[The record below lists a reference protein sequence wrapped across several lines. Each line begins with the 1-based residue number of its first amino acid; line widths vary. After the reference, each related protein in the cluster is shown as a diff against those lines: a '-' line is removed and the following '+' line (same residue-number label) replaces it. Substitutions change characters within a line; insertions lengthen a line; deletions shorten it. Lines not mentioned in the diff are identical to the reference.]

1 MQILVPDVNGLTGE
15 QFVAL
20 QQAKKNAGIE
30 GPIEVTDRATPGNK
44 FTVGAFGAP
53 GTWSLDQLD
62 RAARTEDRSQ
72 NSHGFEDIFDG
83 TELHLDIETYSTV
96 DLKKN
101 TVYRYVEDEHWMIL
115 VCSWCIGQGEIHTA
129 YGHEEISGIPG
140 LFDPTVKK
148 IAHNSDFER
157 INFSALKGLPVGT
170 YIDPEEYIDTA
181 VLASLWG
188 YPRSLKGFCKVVG
201 GEAKDEA
208 GGRLIN
214 MFSVPNRK
222 GGRTLP
228 EERPADWEAYVEYN
242 RQDVISMRDN
252 IYRLGK
258 GFPSAEE
265 YEAWI
270 TATRIND
277 RGIKIDTALAGAAH
291 RQYEANKNGDLA
303 RVKEITGL
311 DNPNSVQQFKGWL
324 ADQGFEMESIDKAHV
339 AELLERDDLP
349 EEVREA
355 VERKQLAAL
364 SAATKYVIAQGSTN
378 SDGRLRGTIKYSNA
392 NTGRMCLTGDHEVLT
407 PDGWVR
413 IEDWSGGRIATWNP
427 TGEQIAFSEAKA
439 VHFPYSG
446 EMIHIDSTRIH
457 QISTPDHDMP
467 IRERDGSIEKVP
479 VSELEGKRFFH
490 YIRGSRRV
498 TTKVR
503 DDDLRVLLMVQAD
516 GTYPADG
523 GVRLAFRKQ
532 RKVERCRR
540 LLRGAEL
547 VYVERKDHK
556 TGYTRFTI
564 RAQDC
569 PLWLLMFKDK
579 TFGPWIF
586 DSNPSIFFEEL
597 VFWDGSWASSGANS
611 AQYYSTNKTNI
622 DLVQAFA
629 HLSGMYCRVHQKRV
643 DSRNPNWT
651 PLWIA
656 NLWFSPGPGTEFRNG
671 NGRNKWSTSEYS
683 GLVHCA
689 RTTTGFFLVRREGSV
704 WVTGNSG
711 TVLSPHNLP
720 RDHFTDSEG
729 AHDTEAEQAAIDKL
743 LAGVHVGSEDLKKL
757 VRPLLVGP
765 FTVSDYSAIEA
776 RLTAWAAGEDSVLE
790 SFRNG
795 EDIYVATAERM
806 GGAKAGFDRQRGKSA
821 TLGCIAEGSLVLTD
835 RGLVPIENVGVADK
849 VWDGVEFVRHE
860 GVIYKGQKE
869 VMHYDGLTATPD
881 HKVWASFEGEP
892 RTVRLDYA
900 ASCGARLVRTRS
912 GRAPVRMGEDH
923 QSGSSIHPEGLAH
936 ADDADRMHWVRTTAV
951 VEPGEPATGPLE
963 GLPVVQQST
972 RAPEVPGSNP
982 HRGQTAV
989 HESSRSELEALRSEG
1004 NHLRLPFGYRSG
1016 ALDSGEPGGTA
1027 AEARTRSCG
1036 QRQRLCSWESPLG
1049 DARAE
1054 YGQPADYDSGR
1065 VSTRGLALRGGSSAE
1080 EDSTGVLPRT
1090 DHRASASCGEGKAQE
1105 LARNRT
1111 TVAVYDIVN
1120 AGPRH
1125 RFTVSDV
1132 LVHNCGFGGGAGALL
1147 NLGGAKIY
1155 PKGTPDDVIWKGL
1168 TSLVE
1173 TWRVA
1178 HPHIV
1183 SWWKQVHTAFDKG
1196 GPASRRIPVDIEI
1209 VGNDRY
1215 VWLPSGRALVYHNCR
1230 REYVQPKD
1238 RNGKP
1243 LPYRRRAWVCDAV
1256 VGNGTQRRIVG
1267 GPTQVENIIQ
1277 AIGRDLLTHALVN
1290 VERAGFRTVTHV
1302 HDEIVTETTGGL
1314 TVERLSSLM
1323 CDLPDWAEGLPV
1335 EAAGYTT
1342 QRYRKD

>member
-1 MQILVPDVNGLTGE
+1 MQILVPNVNGLTGE

-20 QQAKKNAGIE
+20 QQAKKDAGIE
-30 GPIEVTDRATPGNK
+30 GPIEVTDRATPGNR
-44 FTVGAFGAP
+44 FTVGAFGAS
-53 GTWSLDQLD
+53 GTWMLDQLD
-62 RAARTEDRSQ
+62 RAARTEGRSQ
-72 NSHGFEDIFDG
+72 NPYGFESIFDG
-83 TELHLDIETYSTV
+83 TELHLDIETYSRV

-101 TVYRYVEDEHWMIL
+101 TVYRYVEDEEWMIL
-115 VCSWCIGQGEIHTA
+115 ICSWCIGQGEIHTA
-129 YGHEEISGIPG
+129 YGHEEVSGIPG
-140 LFDPTVKK
+140 LFDPAVKK

-291 RQYEANKNGDLA
+291 RQYEANKKADLA

-339 AELLERDDLP
+339 AELLEREDLP
-349 EEVREA
+349 DEVREA

-407 PDGWVR
+407 PSGWIR
-413 IEDWSGGRIATWNP
+413 IEDWTGGRIATWNP

-439 VHFPYSG
+439 VHFPYAG

-479 VSELEGKRFFH
+479 VADLEGKRFFH

-498 TTKVR
+498 MTKVR
-503 DDDLRVLLMVQAD
+503 DNDLRVLLMVQAD

-532 RKVERCRR
+532 RKIERCRH
-540 LLRGAEL
+540 LLRSAEL
-547 VYVERKDHK
+547 VYAERKDYK
-556 TGYTRFTI
+556 TGYTRFTV

-586 DSNPSIFFEEL
+586 DSNPAIFFEEL

-629 HLSGMYCRVHQKRV
+629 HLSGMYCRVHQKNT

-671 NGRNKWSTSEYS
+671 AGRNKWSTSEYS

-689 RTTTGFFLVRREGSV
+689 KTTTGFFLVRREGSV

-720 RDHFTDSEG
+720 RDHFTDAEG
-729 AHDTEAEQAAIDKL
+729 EHDTEAEQAAIDRL

-757 VRPLLVGP
+757 VRPLLMGP

-790 SFRNG
+790 AFREG
-795 EDIYVATAERM
+795 KDIYVATAERM
-806 GGAKAGFDRQRGKSA
+806 GGEKAGFDRQRGKAA

-835 RGLVPIENVGVADK
+835 RGLVPIENVGIADK
-849 VWDGVEFVRHE
+849 VWDGVEFVRHD
-860 GVIYKGQKE
+860 GVVYKGQKE
-869 VMHYDGLTATPD
+869 VMLWDGLTATPD
-881 HKVWASFEGEP
+881 HKVWASFEGG
-892 RTVRLDYA
+892 TQVVRLDYA
-900 ASCGARLVRTRS
+900 ASHGARLVRT
-912 GRAPVRMGEDH
+912 G
-923 QSGSSIHPEGLAH
+923 
-936 ADDADRMHWVRTTAV
+936 
-951 VEPGEPATGPLE
+951 
-963 GLPVVQQST
+963 
-972 RAPEVPGSNP
+972 
-982 HRGQTAV
+982 
-989 HESSRSELEALRSEG
+989 
-1004 NHLRLPFGYRSG
+1004 F
-1016 ALDSGEPGGTA
+1016 
-1027 AEARTRSCG
+1027 
-1036 QRQRLCSWESPLG
+1036 G
-1049 DARAE
+1049 DAQNAI
-1054 YGQPADYDSGR
+1054 
-1065 VSTRGLALRGGSSAE
+1065 
-1080 EDSTGVLPRT
+1080 EDQAT
-1090 DHRASASCGEGKAQE
+1090 H
-1105 LARNRT
+1105 
-1111 TVAVYDIVN
+1111 AVYDILN

-1125 RFTVSDV
+1125 RFTVSNV

-1155 PKGTPDDVIWKGL
+1155 PKGTPDDVIWEGL

-1196 GPASRRIPVDIEI
+1196 GPASRRIPVDVEI

-1302 HDEIVTETTGGL
+1302 HDEIVTETTSGL

>member
-1 MQILVPDVNGLTGE
+1 MYYTYVPTSEERTVQILVPDVNGLTGE

-20 QQAKKNAGIE
+20 QRAKKDAGIE
-30 GPIEVTDRATPGNK
+30 GPIEVADRATPGNR

-53 GTWSLDQLD
+53 GTWTFDQLD
-62 RAARTEDRSQ
+62 RAARTEGRSQ
-72 NSHGFEDIFDG
+72 NSYGFEDIFDG

-129 YGHEEISGIPG
+129 YGHEEIKAIPG
-140 LFDPTVKK
+140 LFDPAVKK

-170 YIDPEEYIDTA
+170 YINPEEYIDTA

-228 EERPADWEAYVEYN
+228 EERPADWAAYVEYN

-291 RQYEANKNGDLA
+291 RQYETNKKKDLA

-324 ADQGFEMESIDKAHV
+324 AGQGFKMESIDKAHV

-349 EEVREA
+349 DEVREA

-392 NTGRMCLTGDHEVLT
+392 NTGRMTG
-407 PDGWVR
+407 
-413 IEDWSGGRIATWNP
+413 
-427 TGEQIAFSEAKA
+427 
-439 VHFPYSG
+439 
-446 EMIHIDSTRIH
+446 
-457 QISTPDHDMP
+457 
-467 IRERDGSIEKVP
+467 
-479 VSELEGKRFFH
+479 
-490 YIRGSRRV
+490 V
-498 TTKVR
+498 T
-503 DDDLRVLLMVQAD
+503 
-516 GTYPADG
+516 
-523 GVRLAFRKQ
+523 
-532 RKVERCRR
+532 
-540 LLRGAEL
+540 
-547 VYVERKDHK
+547 
-556 TGYTRFTI
+556 
-564 RAQDC
+564 
-569 PLWLLMFKDK
+569 
-579 TFGPWIF
+579 
-586 DSNPSIFFEEL
+586 
-597 VFWDGSWASSGANS
+597 
-611 AQYYSTNKTNI
+611 
-622 DLVQAFA
+622 
-629 HLSGMYCRVHQKRV
+629 
-643 DSRNPNWT
+643 
-651 PLWIA
+651 
-656 NLWFSPGPGTEFRNG
+656 
-671 NGRNKWSTSEYS
+671 
-683 GLVHCA
+683 
-689 RTTTGFFLVRREGSV
+689 
-704 WVTGNSG
+704 
-711 TVLSPHNLP
+711 LSPHNLP
-720 RDHFTDSEG
+720 RDHFTDTEG
-729 AHDTEAEQAAIDKL
+729 EHDTEAEQAAIDKL

-806 GGAKAGFDRQRGKSA
+806 GGEKAGFDRQRGKSA
-821 TLGCIAEGSLVLTD
+821 TLG
-835 RGLVPIENVGVADK
+835 
-849 VWDGVEFVRHE
+849 
-860 GVIYKGQKE
+860 
-869 VMHYDGLTATPD
+869 
-881 HKVWASFEGEP
+881 
-892 RTVRLDYA
+892 
-900 ASCGARLVRTRS
+900 
-912 GRAPVRMGEDH
+912 
-923 QSGSSIHPEGLAH
+923 
-936 ADDADRMHWVRTTAV
+936 
-951 VEPGEPATGPLE
+951 
-963 GLPVVQQST
+963 
-972 RAPEVPGSNP
+972 
-982 HRGQTAV
+982 
-989 HESSRSELEALRSEG
+989 
-1004 NHLRLPFGYRSG
+1004 
-1016 ALDSGEPGGTA
+1016 
-1027 AEARTRSCG
+1027 
-1036 QRQRLCSWESPLG
+1036 
-1049 DARAE
+1049 
-1054 YGQPADYDSGR
+1054 
-1065 VSTRGLALRGGSSAE
+1065 
-1080 EDSTGVLPRT
+1080 
-1090 DHRASASCGEGKAQE
+1090 
-1105 LARNRT
+1105 
-1111 TVAVYDIVN
+1111 
-1120 AGPRH
+1120 
-1125 RFTVSDV
+1125 
-1132 LVHNCGFGGGAGALL
+1132 CGFGGGAGALL

-1196 GPASRRIPVDIEI
+1196 GPASRRIPVDVEI

-1230 REYVQPKD
+1230 RECVQPKD

-1290 VERAGFRTVTHV
+1290 VERTGFRTVTHV

>member
-1 MQILVPDVNGLTGE
+1 MQILVPDVNSLTGE
-15 QFVAL
+15 QFIAL
-20 QQAKKNAGIE
+20 QQAKKDAGIE
-30 GPIEVTDRATPGNK
+30 RPIEVTNRAKPGNR

-53 GTWSLDQLD
+53 GTWCLDQLD
-62 RAARTEDRSQ
+62 RAARTEGRSQ
-72 NSHGFEDIFDG
+72 SSYGFEDIFDG

-115 VCSWCIGQGEIHTA
+115 ICSWCVGQGEIHTA
-129 YGHEEISGIPG
+129 YGHEEIKAIPG
-140 LFDPTVKK
+140 LFDPVVKK

-188 YPRSLKGFCKVVG
+188 YPRSLKGFCKAVG

-228 EERPADWEAYVEYN
+228 KERPSDWDAYVEYN

-277 RGIKIDTALAGAAH
+277 RGIKIDTDLAGAAH
-291 RQYEANKNGDLA
+291 RQYEANKARDLA

-324 ADQGFEMESIDKAHV
+324 TDQGFEMESIDKAHV

-349 EEVREA
+349 DEVREA

-392 NTGRMCLTGDHEVLT
+392 NTGRMTG
-407 PDGWVR
+407 
-413 IEDWSGGRIATWNP
+413 
-427 TGEQIAFSEAKA
+427 
-439 VHFPYSG
+439 
-446 EMIHIDSTRIH
+446 
-457 QISTPDHDMP
+457 
-467 IRERDGSIEKVP
+467 
-479 VSELEGKRFFH
+479 
-490 YIRGSRRV
+490 V
-498 TTKVR
+498 T
-503 DDDLRVLLMVQAD
+503 
-516 GTYPADG
+516 
-523 GVRLAFRKQ
+523 
-532 RKVERCRR
+532 
-540 LLRGAEL
+540 
-547 VYVERKDHK
+547 
-556 TGYTRFTI
+556 
-564 RAQDC
+564 
-569 PLWLLMFKDK
+569 
-579 TFGPWIF
+579 
-586 DSNPSIFFEEL
+586 
-597 VFWDGSWASSGANS
+597 
-611 AQYYSTNKTNI
+611 
-622 DLVQAFA
+622 
-629 HLSGMYCRVHQKRV
+629 
-643 DSRNPNWT
+643 
-651 PLWIA
+651 
-656 NLWFSPGPGTEFRNG
+656 
-671 NGRNKWSTSEYS
+671 
-683 GLVHCA
+683 
-689 RTTTGFFLVRREGSV
+689 
-704 WVTGNSG
+704 
-711 TVLSPHNLP
+711 LSPHNLP
-720 RDHFTDSEG
+720 RDHFTGAEG
-729 AHDTEAEQAAIDKL
+729 EHDTEAEQAAIDKL

-776 RLTAWAAGEDSVLE
+776 RLTAWAAGEDSVLD

-849 VWDGVEFVRHE
+849 VWDGVEFVRHD

-892 RTVRLDYA
+892 RTVRFDYA
-900 ASCGARLVRTRS
+900 ASCGARLVRTGS
-912 GRAPVRMGEDH
+912 NGAPVWMGEDH

-936 ADDADRMHWVRTTAV
+936 TDDADRVHRMRTTAV
-951 VEPGEPATGPLE
+951 VEPGKLALGSLE

-972 RAPEVPGSNP
+972 RSSEVPGPNP
-982 HRGQTAV
+982 HRSQAEV
-989 HESSRSELEALRSEG
+989 HESSRPELEALRSER
-1004 NHLRLPFGYRSG
+1004 NHLRLPLGDRG
-1016 ALDSGEPGGTA
+1016 RALDSGEPGETTT
-1027 AEARTRSCG
+1027 EARAGSCG
-1036 QRQRLCSWESPLG
+1036 QRQGVCSGEPSMG
-1049 DARAE
+1049 DALAE
-1054 YGQPADYDSGR
+1054 HGQQTEYHSGG
-1065 VSTRGLALRGGSSAE
+1065 VPSRGLALCGGRSAE
-1080 EDSTGVLPRT
+1080 EDSPGILPRGNY
-1090 DHRASASCGEGKAQE
+1090 RSCASCGEGEAQE
-1105 LARNRT
+1105 LENDRT
-1111 TVAVYDIVN
+1111 TVAVYDILN

-1125 RFTVSDV
+1125 RFTVSNV

-1155 PKGTPDDVIWKGL
+1155 PKGTPDDVIWEGL

-1196 GPASRRIPVDIEI
+1196 GPASRRIPVDVEI

>member
-20 QQAKKNAGIE
+20 QQAKKDAGIE
-30 GPIEVTDRATPGNK
+30 GPIEVTDRATPGNR
-44 FTVGAFGAP
+44 FTVGAFGTR
-53 GTWSLDQLD
+53 GTWTLDQLD
-62 RAARTEDRSQ
+62 RAARTEGRSQ
-72 NSHGFEDIFDG
+72 NSYGFESIFDG
-83 TELHLDIETYSTV
+83 SELHLDIETYSTV

-101 TVYRYVEDEHWMIL
+101 TVYRYVEGEHWMIL
-115 VCSWCIGQGEIHTA
+115 ICSWCIGQGEIHTA

-140 LFDPTVKK
+140 LFDPAVKK

-228 EERPADWEAYVEYN
+228 EERPADWDAYVEYN
-242 RQDVISMRDN
+242 RQDVVSMRDN

-277 RGIKIDTALAGAAH
+277 RGIKIDTALASAAH
-291 RQYEANKNGDLA
+291 RQYEVNKARDLA

-349 EEVREA
+349 DEVREA

-392 NTGRMCLTGDHEVLT
+392 NTGRMTG
-407 PDGWVR
+407 
-413 IEDWSGGRIATWNP
+413 
-427 TGEQIAFSEAKA
+427 
-439 VHFPYSG
+439 
-446 EMIHIDSTRIH
+446 
-457 QISTPDHDMP
+457 
-467 IRERDGSIEKVP
+467 
-479 VSELEGKRFFH
+479 
-490 YIRGSRRV
+490 V
-498 TTKVR
+498 T
-503 DDDLRVLLMVQAD
+503 L
-516 GTYPADG
+516 
-523 GVRLAFRKQ
+523 
-532 RKVERCRR
+532 
-540 LLRGAEL
+540 
-547 VYVERKDHK
+547 
-556 TGYTRFTI
+556 
-564 RAQDC
+564 
-569 PLWLLMFKDK
+569 
-579 TFGPWIF
+579 
-586 DSNPSIFFEEL
+586 
-597 VFWDGSWASSGANS
+597 
-611 AQYYSTNKTNI
+611 NI
-622 DLVQAFA
+622 Q
-629 HLSGMYCRVHQKRV
+629 
-643 DSRNPNWT
+643 
-651 PLWIA
+651 
-656 NLWFSPGPGTEFRNG
+656 
-671 NGRNKWSTSEYS
+671 
-683 GLVHCA
+683 
-689 RTTTGFFLVRREGSV
+689 
-704 WVTGNSG
+704 
-711 TVLSPHNLP
+711 NLP
-720 RDHFTDSEG
+720 RDHFTDAEG
-729 AHDTEAEQAAIDKL
+729 EHDTEAEQAAIDRL

-835 RGLVPIENVGVADK
+835 RGLVPIENVGIADK
-849 VWDGVEFVRHE
+849 VWDGVEFVRHD

-869 VMHYDGLTATPD
+869 AMTYDNLTATPD
-881 HKVWASFEGEP
+881 HKVWASFEGAP

-900 ASCGARLVRTRS
+900 AACGARLVRTGSS
-912 GRAPVRMGEDH
+912 GTPVRLGEDH
-923 QSGSSIHPEGLAH
+923 QRGSALHPEGLAH
-936 ADDADRMHWVRTTAV
+936 ADDADRVHGVRTTAV
-951 VEPGEPATGPLE
+951 VESGESSTGSIERLSI
-963 GLPVVQQST
+963 LQQST
-972 RAPEVPGSNP
+972 RPPEIPGSNS
-982 HRGQTAV
+982 HYGQAEV
-989 HESSRSELEALRSEG
+989 HEPPRPELEALWSAG
-1004 NHLRLPFGYRSG
+1004 DNLRLLFSDRGRT
-1016 ALDSGEPGGTA
+1016 LDSGESGRASTG
-1027 AEARTRSCG
+1027 ARVGSSG
-1036 QRQRLCSWESPLG
+1036 QRQGVCSGESSVG

-1054 YGQPADYDSGR
+1054 YGQQTEHYSGR
-1065 VSTRGLALRGGSSAE
+1065 VPTRGVALHRGGSE
-1080 EDSTGVLPRT
+1080 EETPRGVHPGA
-1090 DHRASASCGEGKAQE
+1090 DYRAGATRSEGEAQE
-1105 LARNRT
+1105 LARDRT
-1111 TVAVYDIVN
+1111 TVAVYDILN

-1125 RFTVSDV
+1125 RFTVSNV

-1155 PKGTPDDVIWKGL
+1155 PKGTPDDVIWEGL

-1173 TWRVA
+1173 TWRIA

-1196 GPASRRIPVDIEI
+1196 GPASRRIPVDVEI

-1215 VWLPSGRALVYHNCR
+1215 VWLPSGRALVYYNCR

-1335 EAAGYTT
+1335 KAAGYTT

>member
-20 QQAKKNAGIE
+20 QQAKKDAGIE
-30 GPIEVTDRATPGNK
+30 GPLEVVDRATPGNR

-62 RAARTEDRSQ
+62 RAARTEGRSQ
-72 NSHGFEDIFDG
+72 NSYGFEDIFDG

-115 VCSWCIGQGEIHTA
+115 ICSWCIGQGEIHTA
-129 YGHEEISGIPG
+129 YGHEEVSGIPG

-277 RGIKIDTALAGAAH
+277 RGIKIDTDLAGAAH
-291 RQYEANKNGDLA
+291 RQYEANKKRDLA

-324 ADQGFEMESIDKAHV
+324 TDQGFEMESIDKAHV

-349 EEVREA
+349 DEVREA
-355 VERKQLAAL
+355 VECKQLAAL

-378 SDGRLRGTIKYSNA
+378 LDGRLRGTIKYSNA
-392 NTGRMCLTGDHEVLT
+392 NTGRMTG
-407 PDGWVR
+407 
-413 IEDWSGGRIATWNP
+413 
-427 TGEQIAFSEAKA
+427 
-439 VHFPYSG
+439 
-446 EMIHIDSTRIH
+446 
-457 QISTPDHDMP
+457 
-467 IRERDGSIEKVP
+467 
-479 VSELEGKRFFH
+479 
-490 YIRGSRRV
+490 V
-498 TTKVR
+498 T
-503 DDDLRVLLMVQAD
+503 
-516 GTYPADG
+516 
-523 GVRLAFRKQ
+523 
-532 RKVERCRR
+532 
-540 LLRGAEL
+540 
-547 VYVERKDHK
+547 
-556 TGYTRFTI
+556 
-564 RAQDC
+564 
-569 PLWLLMFKDK
+569 
-579 TFGPWIF
+579 
-586 DSNPSIFFEEL
+586 
-597 VFWDGSWASSGANS
+597 
-611 AQYYSTNKTNI
+611 
-622 DLVQAFA
+622 
-629 HLSGMYCRVHQKRV
+629 
-643 DSRNPNWT
+643 
-651 PLWIA
+651 
-656 NLWFSPGPGTEFRNG
+656 
-671 NGRNKWSTSEYS
+671 
-683 GLVHCA
+683 
-689 RTTTGFFLVRREGSV
+689 
-704 WVTGNSG
+704 
-711 TVLSPHNLP
+711 LSPHNLP
-720 RDHFTDSEG
+720 RDHFTDAEG

-743 LAGVHVGSEDLKKL
+743 LAGVPVGSEDLKKL
-757 VRPLLVGP
+757 VRPLLLGP

-806 GGAKAGFDRQRGKSA
+806 GGVKAGFDRQRGKSA

-849 VWDGVEFVRHE
+849 VWDGIEFVQHD
-860 GVIYKGQKE
+860 GVVYKGRKE
-869 VMHYDGLTATPD
+869 VMFYDGLTATPD
-881 HKVWASFEGEP
+881 HKVWASFEG
-892 RTVRLDYA
+892 RTQVVRFDYA
-900 ASCGARLVRTRS
+900 ASHSARLVRT
-912 GRAPVRMGEDH
+912 GYGEA
-923 QSGSSIHPEGLAH
+923 QSSIE
-936 ADDADRMHWVRTTAV
+936 DR
-951 VEPGEPATGPLE
+951 AT
-963 GLPVVQQST
+963 
-972 RAPEVPGSNP
+972 
-982 HRGQTAV
+982 H
-989 HESSRSELEALRSEG
+989 
-1004 NHLRLPFGYRSG
+1004 
-1016 ALDSGEPGGTA
+1016 
-1027 AEARTRSCG
+1027 
-1036 QRQRLCSWESPLG
+1036 
-1049 DARAE
+1049 
-1054 YGQPADYDSGR
+1054 
-1065 VSTRGLALRGGSSAE
+1065 
-1080 EDSTGVLPRT
+1080 
-1090 DHRASASCGEGKAQE
+1090 
-1105 LARNRT
+1105 
-1111 TVAVYDIVN
+1111 AVYDILN

-1155 PKGTPDDVIWKGL
+1155 PKGTPDDVIWEGL

-1196 GPASRRIPVDIEI
+1196 GPASRRIPVDVEI

>member
-20 QQAKKNAGIE
+20 QQAKKDAGIE

-53 GTWSLDQLD
+53 GTWTLNQLD
-62 RAARTEDRSQ
+62 RAARTEGRSQ
-72 NSHGFEDIFDG
+72 NSYGFESIFDG

-101 TVYRYVEDEHWMIL
+101 TVYRYVEDEEWMIL
-115 VCSWCIGQGEIHTA
+115 ICSWCIGQGEIHTA

-140 LFDPTVKK
+140 LFDPNVKK

-228 EERPADWEAYVEYN
+228 EERPTDWDAYVEYN

-277 RGIKIDTALAGAAH
+277 RGIRIDTALAGAAH
-291 RQYEANKNGDLA
+291 RQYEANKKKDLA

-311 DNPNSVQQFKGWL
+311 DNPNSVQQFKRWL

-349 EEVREA
+349 DEVREA
-355 VERKQLAAL
+355 VKRKQLAAL

-407 PDGWVR
+407 PSGWVR

-427 TGEQIAFSEAKA
+427 IGEQIAFSEAKA

-467 IRERDGSIEKVP
+467 VRERDGSIEKVP
-479 VSELEGKRFFH
+479 VSKLAGKRFFH

-498 TTKVR
+498 STKVR
-503 DDDLRVLLMVQAD
+503 DNDLRVLLMVQAD

-532 RKVERCRR
+532 RKVERCRH
-540 LLRGAEL
+540 LLRGAEI
-547 VYVERKDHK
+547 VYAERKDYR
-556 TGYTRFTI
+556 TGYTQFSI

-629 HLSGMYCRVHQKRV
+629 HLSGMYCRVHQKKA
-643 DSRNPNWT
+643 DSRNPNWS
-651 PLWIA
+651 PSWVA

-671 NGRNKWSTSEYS
+671 NGCNRWSTSEYS

-711 TVLSPHNLP
+711 VTLSPHNLP
-720 RDHFTDSEG
+720 RDHFTDAEG
-729 AHDTEAEQAAIDKL
+729 EHDTGAEQAAIDKL
-743 LAGVHVGSEDLKKL
+743 LAGVPVGSEELKKL
-757 VRPLLVGP
+757 VRPLLMGP

-821 TLGCIAEGSLVLTD
+821 TLGC
-835 RGLVPIENVGVADK
+835 
-849 VWDGVEFVRHE
+849 
-860 GVIYKGQKE
+860 
-869 VMHYDGLTATPD
+869 
-881 HKVWASFEGEP
+881 
-892 RTVRLDYA
+892 
-900 ASCGARLVRTRS
+900 
-912 GRAPVRMGEDH
+912 
-923 QSGSSIHPEGLAH
+923 
-936 ADDADRMHWVRTTAV
+936 
-951 VEPGEPATGPLE
+951 
-963 GLPVVQQST
+963 
-972 RAPEVPGSNP
+972 
-982 HRGQTAV
+982 
-989 HESSRSELEALRSEG
+989 
-1004 NHLRLPFGYRSG
+1004 
-1016 ALDSGEPGGTA
+1016 
-1027 AEARTRSCG
+1027 
-1036 QRQRLCSWESPLG
+1036 
-1049 DARAE
+1049 
-1054 YGQPADYDSGR
+1054 
-1065 VSTRGLALRGGSSAE
+1065 
-1080 EDSTGVLPRT
+1080 
-1090 DHRASASCGEGKAQE
+1090 
-1105 LARNRT
+1105 
-1111 TVAVYDIVN
+1111 
-1120 AGPRH
+1120 
-1125 RFTVSDV
+1125 
-1132 LVHNCGFGGGAGALL
+1132 GFGGGAGALL

-1155 PKGTPDDVIWKGL
+1155 PKGTPDDVIWEGL

-1196 GPASRRIPVDIEI
+1196 GPASRRISVDVEI

>member
-1 MQILVPDVNGLTGE
+1 MQILVPNLNGLTGE
-15 QFVAL
+15 QFTVL
-20 QQAKKNAGIE
+20 QQAKQDANIE
-30 GPIEVTDRATPGNK
+30 GPIDVQERATPGER

-53 GTWSLDQLD
+53 GLWSLDQID
-62 RAARTEDRSQ
+62 RAARTEGRSQ
-72 NSHGFEDIFDG
+72 NSYGFEDIFDG
-83 TELHLDIETYSTV
+83 TELHLDIETYSRV

-101 TVYRYVEDEHWMIL
+101 TVYRYVEDEEWMIL
-115 VCSWCIGQGEIHTA
+115 ICSWCIGKGEIHTA
-129 YGHEEISGIPG
+129 YGHEEVSGIPG
-140 LFDPTVKK
+140 LFDPQVKK

-228 EERPADWEAYVEYN
+228 EERPADWDAYVEYN

-270 TATRIND
+270 TATRVND

-291 RQYEANKNGDLA
+291 RQYEANKARDLA

-324 ADQGFEMESIDKAHV
+324 AEQGFEMESIDKAHV

-349 EEVREA
+349 DEVREA

-407 PDGWVR
+407 PSGWVR
-413 IEDWSGGRIATWNP
+413 IEDWTGGRIATWNP
-427 TGEQIAFSEAKA
+427 TGEQIAFSEATA

-467 IRERDGSIEKVP
+467 IRERDGSIGKVP
-479 VSELEGKRFFH
+479 VAELEGKRFFH

-503 DDDLRVLLMVQAD
+503 DNDLRVLLMVQAD
-516 GTYPADG
+516 GSYPADG

-532 RKVERCRR
+532 RKIERCRR
-540 LLRGAEL
+540 LLRRAEL
-547 VYVERKDHK
+547 VYAERKDYK

-586 DSNPSIFFEEL
+586 DSNPAIFFEEL

-611 AQYYSTNKTNI
+611 AQYYSTNQMNI

-629 HLSGMYCRVHQKRV
+629 HLSGMYCRVHQKT
-643 DSRNPNWT
+643 DSRKPNWA
-651 PLWIA
+651 PSWIA

-671 NGRNKWSTSEYS
+671 AGRNKWSTSEYS

-720 RDHFTDSEG
+720 RDHFTDAEG
-729 AHDTEAEQAAIDKL
+729 EHDTEAEQAAIDKL
-743 LAGVHVGSEDLKKL
+743 LAGVPVGSEDLKKL
-757 VRPLLVGP
+757 VRPLLMGP

-835 RGLVPIENVGVADK
+835 RGLVTIENVGIADK
-849 VWDGVEFVRHE
+849 VWDGAEFVRHE
-860 GVIYKGQKE
+860 GVVYKGQKE
-869 VMHYDGLTATPD
+869 VMRYDGLTATPD
-881 HKVWASFEGEP
+881 HKVWASLEGEP
-892 RTVRLDYA
+892 RPVRFDYA
-900 ASCGARLVRTRS
+900 AACGAHLIRTGS
-912 GRAPVRMGEDH
+912 GGSPVRLGEDH
-923 QSGSSIHPEGLAH
+923 QRRGALHPEGLAH
-936 ADDADRMHWVRTTAV
+936 ADDADRVHRLRATAV
-951 VEPGEPATGPLE
+951 VESGESALRSLE

-972 RAPEVPGSNP
+972 NATEVPQSNP
-982 HRGQTAV
+982 HCGQAAL
-989 HESSRSELEALRSEG
+989 HEPERSGLEAVRS
-1004 NHLRLPFGYRSG
+1004 
-1016 ALDSGEPGGTA
+1016 
-1027 AEARTRSCG
+1027 ARDR
-1036 QRQRLCSWESPLG
+1036 
-1049 DARAE
+1049 
-1054 YGQPADYDSGR
+1054 
-1065 VSTRGLALRGGSSAE
+1065 
-1080 EDSTGVLPRT
+1080 
-1090 DHRASASCGEGKAQE
+1090 K
-1105 LARNRT
+1105 
-1111 TVAVYDIVN
+1111 TVAVYDILN

-1125 RFTVSDV
+1125 RFTVSNV

-1155 PKGTPDDVIWKGL
+1155 PKDTPDDVVWQGL
-1168 TSLVE
+1168 SSLVE

-1183 SWWKQVHTAFDKG
+1183 SWWKQVHTAFDRG
-1196 GPASRRIPVDIEI
+1196 GPASTRIPVDVEI

-1215 VWLPSGRALVYHNCR
+1215 VWLPSGRALVYHNCK

-1314 TVERLSSLM
+1314 TVKRLSSLM
-1323 CDLPDWAEGLPV
+1323 CDLPKWAEGLPIQ
-1335 EAAGYTT
+1335 AAGYTT

>member
-20 QQAKKNAGIE
+20 QQAKKDAGIE
-30 GPIEVTDRATPGNK
+30 GPIEVTDRATPGNR
-44 FTVGAFGAP
+44 FTVGAFGTQ
-53 GTWSLDQLD
+53 GTWTLDQLD
-62 RAARTEDRSQ
+62 RAARTEGRSQ
-72 NSHGFEDIFDG
+72 NSYGFENIFDG

-101 TVYRYVEDEHWMIL
+101 TVYRYVEDEDWMIL
-115 VCSWCIGQGEIHTA
+115 ICSWCIGQGEIHTA

-140 LFDPTVKK
+140 LFDPNVKK

-228 EERPADWEAYVEYN
+228 EERPADWDAYVEYN

-277 RGIKIDTALAGAAH
+277 RGIKIDTDLAGAAH
-291 RQYEANKNGDLA
+291 RQYEVNKKADLA
-303 RVKEITGL
+303 RIKEITGL

-324 ADQGFEMESIDKAHV
+324 ANQGFEMESIDKAHV

-349 EEVREA
+349 DEVREA

-392 NTGRMCLTGDHEVLT
+392 NTGRMTG
-407 PDGWVR
+407 
-413 IEDWSGGRIATWNP
+413 
-427 TGEQIAFSEAKA
+427 
-439 VHFPYSG
+439 
-446 EMIHIDSTRIH
+446 
-457 QISTPDHDMP
+457 
-467 IRERDGSIEKVP
+467 
-479 VSELEGKRFFH
+479 
-490 YIRGSRRV
+490 V
-498 TTKVR
+498 T
-503 DDDLRVLLMVQAD
+503 
-516 GTYPADG
+516 
-523 GVRLAFRKQ
+523 
-532 RKVERCRR
+532 
-540 LLRGAEL
+540 
-547 VYVERKDHK
+547 
-556 TGYTRFTI
+556 
-564 RAQDC
+564 
-569 PLWLLMFKDK
+569 
-579 TFGPWIF
+579 
-586 DSNPSIFFEEL
+586 
-597 VFWDGSWASSGANS
+597 
-611 AQYYSTNKTNI
+611 
-622 DLVQAFA
+622 
-629 HLSGMYCRVHQKRV
+629 
-643 DSRNPNWT
+643 
-651 PLWIA
+651 
-656 NLWFSPGPGTEFRNG
+656 
-671 NGRNKWSTSEYS
+671 
-683 GLVHCA
+683 
-689 RTTTGFFLVRREGSV
+689 
-704 WVTGNSG
+704 
-711 TVLSPHNLP
+711 LSPHNLP
-720 RDHFTDSEG
+720 RDHFTNAEG
-729 AHDTEAEQAAIDKL
+729 EHDTEAEQGAIDKL
-743 LAGVHVGSEDLKKL
+743 LAGVRVGSEDLKKL

-806 GGAKAGFDRQRGKSA
+806 GGEKAGFDRQRGKSA
-821 TLGCIAEGSLVLTD
+821 TLGCIAKGSRVLTD
-835 RGLVPIENVGVADK
+835 RGLVPIENVGIADK

-869 VMHYDGLTATPD
+869 AMYYDGLIATPD
-881 HKVWASFEGEP
+881 HEVWTSFEGEP
-892 RTVRLDYA
+892 RAVRLDYA
-900 ASCGARLVRTRS
+900 AARGAHLVRTGS
-912 GRAPVRMGEDH
+912 GGTPVRLGEDH
-923 QSGSSIHPEGLAH
+923 RAGATRCEG
-936 ADDADRMHWVRTTAV
+936 
-951 VEPGEPATGPLE
+951 E
-963 GLPVVQQST
+963 
-972 RAPEVPGSNP
+972 
-982 HRGQTAV
+982 
-989 HESSRSELEALRSEG
+989 
-1004 NHLRLPFGYRSG
+1004 
-1016 ALDSGEPGGTA
+1016 
-1027 AEARTRSCG
+1027 
-1036 QRQRLCSWESPLG
+1036 
-1049 DARAE
+1049 
-1054 YGQPADYDSGR
+1054 
-1065 VSTRGLALRGGSSAE
+1065 
-1080 EDSTGVLPRT
+1080 
-1090 DHRASASCGEGKAQE
+1090 AQE
-1105 LARNRT
+1105 LARDRT
-1111 TVAVYDIVN
+1111 AIAVYDILN

-1155 PKGTPDDVIWKGL
+1155 PKDTPEEVIWQGL

-1196 GPASRRIPVDIEI
+1196 GPASTRIPVDVEI

-1277 AIGRDLLTHALVN
+1277 AIGRDLLTHALIN

>member
-20 QQAKKNAGIE
+20 QQAKKDAGIG
-30 GPIEVTDRATPGNK
+30 GPIEVTDRAKPGNR

-53 GTWSLDQLD
+53 GTWTLDQLD
-62 RAARTEDRSQ
+62 RAARTEGSSQ
-72 NSHGFEDIFDG
+72 NSFGFESIFDG

-101 TVYRYVEDEHWMIL
+101 TVYRYVEDEDWMIL
-115 VCSWCIGQGEIHTA
+115 ICSWCIGQGEIHTA

-222 GGRTLP
+222 GVRTLP
-228 EERPADWEAYVEYN
+228 EERPTDWDAYVEYN

-277 RGIKIDTALAGAAH
+277 RGIRIDTALAGAAH
-291 RQYEANKNGDLA
+291 RQYEANKKKDLA

-311 DNPNSVQQFKGWL
+311 ANPNSVQQFKGWL

-349 EEVREA
+349 DEVREA

-392 NTGRMCLTGDHEVLT
+392 NTGRMTG
-407 PDGWVR
+407 
-413 IEDWSGGRIATWNP
+413 
-427 TGEQIAFSEAKA
+427 
-439 VHFPYSG
+439 
-446 EMIHIDSTRIH
+446 
-457 QISTPDHDMP
+457 
-467 IRERDGSIEKVP
+467 
-479 VSELEGKRFFH
+479 
-490 YIRGSRRV
+490 V
-498 TTKVR
+498 T
-503 DDDLRVLLMVQAD
+503 
-516 GTYPADG
+516 
-523 GVRLAFRKQ
+523 
-532 RKVERCRR
+532 
-540 LLRGAEL
+540 
-547 VYVERKDHK
+547 
-556 TGYTRFTI
+556 
-564 RAQDC
+564 
-569 PLWLLMFKDK
+569 
-579 TFGPWIF
+579 
-586 DSNPSIFFEEL
+586 
-597 VFWDGSWASSGANS
+597 
-611 AQYYSTNKTNI
+611 
-622 DLVQAFA
+622 
-629 HLSGMYCRVHQKRV
+629 
-643 DSRNPNWT
+643 
-651 PLWIA
+651 
-656 NLWFSPGPGTEFRNG
+656 
-671 NGRNKWSTSEYS
+671 
-683 GLVHCA
+683 
-689 RTTTGFFLVRREGSV
+689 
-704 WVTGNSG
+704 
-711 TVLSPHNLP
+711 LSPHNLP
-720 RDHFTDSEG
+720 RDHFTDAEG
-729 AHDTEAEQAAIDKL
+729 EHDTEAEQAAIDKL

-790 SFRNG
+790 SFRKG

-821 TLGCIAEGSLVLTD
+821 TLGCIAEGSLVLTE
-835 RGLVPIENVGVADK
+835 RGLVPIENVGIADK

-869 VMHYDGLTATPD
+869 VMTYDNLTATPD

-900 ASCGARLVRTRS
+900 AACGARLVRTGSS
-912 GRAPVRMGEDH
+912 GAPVRLGEDH
-923 QSGSSIHPEGLAH
+923 QPRGSLHPERLAH
-936 ADDADRMHWVRTTAV
+936 ADDADRVHRVWAAAV
-951 VEPGEPATGPLE
+951 VEPGESPTGALE
-963 GLPVVQQST
+963 GLSIVQQSAS
-972 RAPEVPGSNP
+972 APTVLGSDT
-982 HRGQTAV
+982 HGSQAAV
-989 HESSRSELEALRSEG
+989 YQSARPELESVRSSG
-1004 NHLRLPFGYRSG
+1004 DYLRLPVSDRSRI
-1016 ALDSGEPGGTA
+1016 LDSGKLGRTA
-1027 AEARTRSCG
+1027 TEARTRSCG
-1036 QRQRLCSWESPLG
+1036 QRQGVRAGESSLG
-1049 DARAE
+1049 DSRTESGQSTEHRSRRVQARGVAIC
-1054 YGQPADYDSGR
+1054 GW
-1065 VSTRGLALRGGSSAE
+1065 SSAE
-1080 EDSTGVLPRT
+1080 EAPRGVHPRA
-1090 DHRASASCGEGKAQE
+1090 DHRACASCGEGEAQE
-1105 LARNRT
+1105 LARDRT
-1111 TVAVYDIVN
+1111 TVAVYDILN

-1125 RFTVSDV
+1125 RFTVSGV
-1132 LVHNCGFGGGAGALL
+1132 LVHNCGFGGGAGALF

-1155 PKGTPDDVIWKGL
+1155 PKGTPEDVIWEGL

-1196 GPASRRIPVDIEI
+1196 GPASRRIPVDVEI

>member
-20 QQAKKNAGIE
+20 QQAKKDAGIE
-30 GPIEVTDRATPGNK
+30 GPIEVADRANPGNR

-53 GTWSLDQLD
+53 GTWRLDQLD
-62 RAARTEDRSQ
+62 RAARTEGRSQ
-72 NSHGFEDIFDG
+72 NSYGFEDIFDG
-83 TELHLDIETYSTV
+83 TELHLDIETYSRV

-101 TVYRYVEDEHWMIL
+101 TVYRYVEDEEWMIL
-115 VCSWCIGQGEIHTA
+115 ICSWCIGRGEIHTA
-129 YGHEEISGIPG
+129 YGHEEVSGIPG

-228 EERPADWEAYVEYN
+228 EERPADWDAYVEYN
-242 RQDVISMRDN
+242 RQDVVSMRDN

-277 RGIKIDTALAGAAH
+277 RGIKIDTDLAGAAH
-291 RQYEANKNGDLA
+291 RQYEANKKRDLA

-324 ADQGFEMESIDKAHV
+324 AERGFEMESIDKAHV
-339 AELLERDDLP
+339 AELLEREDLP
-349 EEVREA
+349 DEVREA

-392 NTGRMCLTGDHEVLT
+392 NTGRMTGVTL
-407 PDGWVR
+407 
-413 IEDWSGGRIATWNP
+413 
-427 TGEQIAFSEAKA
+427 
-439 VHFPYSG
+439 
-446 EMIHIDSTRIH
+446 
-457 QISTPDHDMP
+457 
-467 IRERDGSIEKVP
+467 SI
-479 VSELEGKRFFH
+479 
-490 YIRGSRRV
+490 
-498 TTKVR
+498 
-503 DDDLRVLLMVQAD
+503 Q
-516 GTYPADG
+516 
-523 GVRLAFRKQ
+523 
-532 RKVERCRR
+532 
-540 LLRGAEL
+540 
-547 VYVERKDHK
+547 
-556 TGYTRFTI
+556 
-564 RAQDC
+564 
-569 PLWLLMFKDK
+569 
-579 TFGPWIF
+579 
-586 DSNPSIFFEEL
+586 
-597 VFWDGSWASSGANS
+597 
-611 AQYYSTNKTNI
+611 
-622 DLVQAFA
+622 
-629 HLSGMYCRVHQKRV
+629 
-643 DSRNPNWT
+643 
-651 PLWIA
+651 
-656 NLWFSPGPGTEFRNG
+656 
-671 NGRNKWSTSEYS
+671 
-683 GLVHCA
+683 
-689 RTTTGFFLVRREGSV
+689 
-704 WVTGNSG
+704 
-711 TVLSPHNLP
+711 NLP
-720 RDHFTDSEG
+720 RDHFTDAEG
-729 AHDTEAEQAAIDKL
+729 EHDTEAEQAAIDRL

-835 RGLVPIENVGVADK
+835 RGLVPIENVGIADK
-849 VWDGVEFVRHE
+849 VWDGVEFVRHD

-869 VMHYDGLTATPD
+869 AMTYDNLTATPD
-881 HKVWASFEGEP
+881 HKVWASFEGAP

-900 ASCGARLVRTRS
+900 AACGARLVRTGSS
-912 GRAPVRMGEDH
+912 GAPVRLGEDH
-923 QSGSSIHPEGLAH
+923 QRGSALHPEGLAH
-936 ADDADRMHWVRTTAV
+936 ADDADRVHGVRTTAV
-951 VEPGEPATGPLE
+951 VESGESSTGSIERLSI
-963 GLPVVQQST
+963 LQQST
-972 RAPEVPGSNP
+972 RPPEIPGSNS
-982 HRGQTAV
+982 HYGQAEV
-989 HESSRSELEALRSEG
+989 HEPPRPELEALWSEG
-1004 NHLRLPFGYRSG
+1004 DNLRLLFSDRGRT
-1016 ALDSGEPGGTA
+1016 LDSGESGRASTG
-1027 AEARTRSCG
+1027 ARVGSSG
-1036 QRQRLCSWESPLG
+1036 QRQGVCSGESSVG

-1054 YGQPADYDSGR
+1054 YGQQTEHYSGR
-1065 VSTRGLALRGGSSAE
+1065 VPTRGVALHRGGSAE
-1080 EDSTGVLPRT
+1080 ETPRGVHPGA
-1090 DHRASASCGEGKAQE
+1090 DYRAGATRSEGEAQE
-1105 LARNRT
+1105 LARDRT
-1111 TVAVYDIVN
+1111 TVAVYDILN

-1125 RFTVSDV
+1125 RFTVSNV

-1155 PKGTPDDVIWKGL
+1155 PKGTPDEVIWKGL

-1173 TWRVA
+1173 TWRIA

-1196 GPASRRIPVDIEI
+1196 GPASRRIPVDVEI

>member
-20 QQAKKNAGIE
+20 QQAKKDAGIE
-30 GPIEVTDRATPGNK
+30 GPIEVTDRATPGNR
-44 FTVGAFGAP
+44 FTVGAFGTQ
-53 GTWSLDQLD
+53 GTWTLDQFD
-62 RAARTEDRSQ
+62 RAARTEGRSQ
-72 NSHGFEDIFDG
+72 NSYGFESIFDG
-83 TELHLDIETYSTV
+83 SELHLDIETYSRV

-101 TVYRYVEDEHWMIL
+101 TVYRYVEDEEWMIL
-115 VCSWCIGQGEIHTA
+115 ICSWCIGQGDIHTA

-222 GGRTLP
+222 GGRTRP

-242 RQDVISMRDN
+242 RQDVVSMRDN

-277 RGIKIDTALAGAAH
+277 RGIKIDTALASAAH
-291 RQYEANKNGDLA
+291 RQYEANKARDLA

-324 ADQGFEMESIDKAHV
+324 ADQGFEMKSIDKAHV

-349 EEVREA
+349 DEVREA

-364 SAATKYVIAQGSTN
+364 SAATKYVIARGSTN

-392 NTGRMCLTGDHEVLT
+392 NTGRMTGVTL
-407 PDGWVR
+407 
-413 IEDWSGGRIATWNP
+413 
-427 TGEQIAFSEAKA
+427 
-439 VHFPYSG
+439 
-446 EMIHIDSTRIH
+446 
-457 QISTPDHDMP
+457 
-467 IRERDGSIEKVP
+467 SI
-479 VSELEGKRFFH
+479 
-490 YIRGSRRV
+490 
-498 TTKVR
+498 
-503 DDDLRVLLMVQAD
+503 Q
-516 GTYPADG
+516 
-523 GVRLAFRKQ
+523 
-532 RKVERCRR
+532 
-540 LLRGAEL
+540 
-547 VYVERKDHK
+547 
-556 TGYTRFTI
+556 
-564 RAQDC
+564 
-569 PLWLLMFKDK
+569 
-579 TFGPWIF
+579 
-586 DSNPSIFFEEL
+586 
-597 VFWDGSWASSGANS
+597 
-611 AQYYSTNKTNI
+611 
-622 DLVQAFA
+622 
-629 HLSGMYCRVHQKRV
+629 
-643 DSRNPNWT
+643 
-651 PLWIA
+651 
-656 NLWFSPGPGTEFRNG
+656 
-671 NGRNKWSTSEYS
+671 
-683 GLVHCA
+683 
-689 RTTTGFFLVRREGSV
+689 
-704 WVTGNSG
+704 
-711 TVLSPHNLP
+711 NLP
-720 RDHFTDSEG
+720 RDHFTDAEG
-729 AHDTEAEQAAIDKL
+729 EHDTGAEQAAIDKL

-757 VRPLLVGP
+757 VRPLLMGP

-821 TLGCIAEGSLVLTD
+821 TLGCIAEGSLVLTN
-835 RGLVPIENVGVADK
+835 RGLTPIENVGIADK

-860 GVIYKGQKE
+860 GVVYKGQKE
-869 VMHYDGLTATPD
+869 VMHYGGLTATPD

-900 ASCGARLVRTRS
+900 ASCGARLICTGSS
-912 GRAPVRMGEDH
+912 GSPVRMGEDH
-923 QSGSSIHPEGLAH
+923 QPGGALHPEGMAH
-936 ADDADRMHWVRTTAV
+936 TDDADRVHWVRTSAV
-951 VEPGEPATGPLE
+951 VEPGKPPLGSFE
-963 GLPVVQQST
+963 GLPVMQQS
-972 RAPEVPGSNP
+972 AHFAEVPGSDS
-982 HRGQTAV
+982 HSGQAAV
-989 HESSRSELEALRSEG
+989 HKSSRSELEALRGER
-1004 NHLRLPFGYRSG
+1004 NHLRLPFGYRG
-1016 ALDSGEPGGTA
+1016 RALDSGEPGRTA

-1036 QRQRLCSWESPLG
+1036 QRQGVCSGEPSMG
-1049 DARAE
+1049 DALAE
-1054 YGQPADYDSGR
+1054 HGQQTEYQSGG
-1065 VSTRGLALRGGSSAE
+1065 VPPRGLALYGGRSAE
-1080 EDSTGVLPRT
+1080 EDSPGILPR
-1090 DHRASASCGEGKAQE
+1090 RNFRSCASCGEGEAQE
-1105 LARNRT
+1105 LENDRT
-1111 TVAVYDIVN
+1111 TVAVYDILN

-1125 RFTVSDV
+1125 RFTVSNV

-1155 PKGTPDDVIWKGL
+1155 PKGTPDEVIWKGL

-1196 GPASRRIPVDIEI
+1196 GPASKRIPVDVEI

>member
-1 MQILVPDVNGLTGE
+1 MQILVPDVNSLTGE

-20 QQAKKNAGIE
+20 QQAKKDARIK
-30 GPIEVTDRATPGNK
+30 GPIEVTDRAAPGNR

-53 GTWSLDQLD
+53 GTWTLDQLD
-62 RAARTEDRSQ
+62 RATRTEGRSQ
-72 NSHGFEDIFDG
+72 HSYGFEDIFDG

-115 VCSWCIGQGEIHTA
+115 ICSWCIGQGEIHTA
-129 YGHEEISGIPG
+129 YGHKEISGIPG

-188 YPRSLKGFCKVVG
+188 YPRSLKGFCKGVG

-258 GFPSAEE
+258 GFPSDEE

-277 RGIKIDTALAGAAH
+277 RGIKIDTELAGAAH
-291 RQYEANKNGDLA
+291 RQYEANKKGDLA

-324 ADQGFEMESIDKAHV
+324 AEQGFEMESIDKVHV

-349 EEVREA
+349 DEVREA

-392 NTGRMCLTGDHEVLT
+392 NTGRMTG
-407 PDGWVR
+407 
-413 IEDWSGGRIATWNP
+413 
-427 TGEQIAFSEAKA
+427 
-439 VHFPYSG
+439 
-446 EMIHIDSTRIH
+446 
-457 QISTPDHDMP
+457 
-467 IRERDGSIEKVP
+467 
-479 VSELEGKRFFH
+479 
-490 YIRGSRRV
+490 V
-498 TTKVR
+498 T
-503 DDDLRVLLMVQAD
+503 
-516 GTYPADG
+516 
-523 GVRLAFRKQ
+523 
-532 RKVERCRR
+532 
-540 LLRGAEL
+540 
-547 VYVERKDHK
+547 
-556 TGYTRFTI
+556 
-564 RAQDC
+564 
-569 PLWLLMFKDK
+569 
-579 TFGPWIF
+579 
-586 DSNPSIFFEEL
+586 
-597 VFWDGSWASSGANS
+597 
-611 AQYYSTNKTNI
+611 
-622 DLVQAFA
+622 
-629 HLSGMYCRVHQKRV
+629 
-643 DSRNPNWT
+643 
-651 PLWIA
+651 
-656 NLWFSPGPGTEFRNG
+656 
-671 NGRNKWSTSEYS
+671 
-683 GLVHCA
+683 
-689 RTTTGFFLVRREGSV
+689 
-704 WVTGNSG
+704 
-711 TVLSPHNLP
+711 LSPHNLP
-720 RDHFTDSEG
+720 RDHFTDAEG
-729 AHDTEAEQAAIDKL
+729 EHDTEAEQAAIDKL
-743 LAGVHVGSEDLKKL
+743 LAGVPVGSEDLKKL
-757 VRPLLVGP
+757 VRPLLMGP

-821 TLGCIAEGSLVLTD
+821 TLGC
-835 RGLVPIENVGVADK
+835 
-849 VWDGVEFVRHE
+849 
-860 GVIYKGQKE
+860 
-869 VMHYDGLTATPD
+869 
-881 HKVWASFEGEP
+881 
-892 RTVRLDYA
+892 
-900 ASCGARLVRTRS
+900 
-912 GRAPVRMGEDH
+912 
-923 QSGSSIHPEGLAH
+923 
-936 ADDADRMHWVRTTAV
+936 
-951 VEPGEPATGPLE
+951 
-963 GLPVVQQST
+963 
-972 RAPEVPGSNP
+972 
-982 HRGQTAV
+982 
-989 HESSRSELEALRSEG
+989 
-1004 NHLRLPFGYRSG
+1004 
-1016 ALDSGEPGGTA
+1016 
-1027 AEARTRSCG
+1027 
-1036 QRQRLCSWESPLG
+1036 
-1049 DARAE
+1049 
-1054 YGQPADYDSGR
+1054 
-1065 VSTRGLALRGGSSAE
+1065 
-1080 EDSTGVLPRT
+1080 
-1090 DHRASASCGEGKAQE
+1090 
-1105 LARNRT
+1105 
-1111 TVAVYDIVN
+1111 
-1120 AGPRH
+1120 
-1125 RFTVSDV
+1125 
-1132 LVHNCGFGGGAGALL
+1132 GFGGGAGALL

-1155 PKGTPDDVIWKGL
+1155 PKGTPDEVIWEGL

-1196 GPASRRIPVDIEI
+1196 GPASRRIPVDVEI

>member
-15 QFVAL
+15 QFVML
-20 QQAKKNAGIE
+20 QQAKKDAGIA
-30 GPIEVTDRATPGNK
+30 GPIEVADRANPGNR

-53 GTWSLDQLD
+53 GTWRLDQLD
-62 RAARTEDRSQ
+62 RAARTEGRSQ
-72 NSHGFEDIFDG
+72 NSYGFESIFDG
-83 TELHLDIETYSTV
+83 TELHLDIETYSRV

-101 TVYRYVEDEHWMIL
+101 TVYRYVEDEEWMIL
-115 VCSWCIGQGEIHTA
+115 ICSWCIGRGEIHTA
-129 YGHEEISGIPG
+129 YGHEEVSGIPG
-140 LFDPTVKK
+140 LFDPQVKK

-157 INFSALKGLPVGT
+157 INFSALRGLPVGT

-214 MFSVPNRK
+214 LFSVPNRK
-222 GGRTLP
+222 GERTLP

-291 RQYEANKNGDLA
+291 RQYEANKKADLA

-339 AELLERDDLP
+339 AELLEREDLP
-349 EEVREA
+349 DEVREA

-407 PDGWVR
+407 PSGWVR
-413 IEDWSGGRIATWNP
+413 IEDWVGGRIATWNP
-427 TGEQIAFSEAKA
+427 IGEQIAFSEAKA
-439 VHFPYSG
+439 VHFQYSG

-457 QISTPDHDMP
+457 QVSTPDHDMP
-467 IRERDGSIEKVP
+467 VRERDGSVGKIP
-479 VSELEGKRFFH
+479 VSDLEGKRFFH

-503 DDDLRVLLMVQAD
+503 DNDLRVLLMVQAD

-523 GVRLAFRKQ
+523 GIRLAFRKQ
-532 RKVERCRR
+532 RKIERCRH
-540 LLRGAEL
+540 LLRKAGL
-547 VYVERKDHK
+547 VYSERQDYK
-556 TGYTRFTI
+556 TGYTRFSL

-586 DSNPSIFFEEL
+586 DTNPSIFFEEL
-597 VFWDGSWASSGANS
+597 VFWDGSWASTGANS

-629 HLSGMYCRVHQKRV
+629 HLSGMYCRVHQKSI
-643 DSRNPNWT
+643 DSRNPNWA
-651 PLWIA
+651 PSWIA
-656 NLWFSPGPGTEFRNG
+656 NLWFSPGRGTEFRNG
-671 NGRNKWSTSEYS
+671 NGRNRWSTSEYS
-683 GLVHCA
+683 GMVHCA
-689 RTTTGFFLVRREGSV
+689 RTKTGFFLVRREGSV

-711 TVLSPHNLP
+711 VTLSPHNLP
-720 RDHFTDSEG
+720 RDHFTDDEG
-729 AHDTEAEQAAIDKL
+729 EHDTEAEQAAIDKL

-776 RLTAWAAGEDSVLE
+776 RLTAWVAGEDSVLE
-790 SFRNG
+790 SFRRG

-806 GGAKAGFDRQRGKSA
+806 GGEKAGFNRQRGKAA

-835 RGLVPIENVGVADK
+835 RGLVPIENVGIADK

-869 VMHYDGLTATPD
+869 VRHYDGLTATPD
-881 HKVWASFEGEP
+881 HEVWASIEEEP
-892 RTVRLDYA
+892 RSVRFDYA
-900 ASCGARLVRTRS
+900 AACGARLVRTGSSRT
-912 GRAPVRMGEDH
+912 PVRLGEDH
-923 QSGSSIHPEGLAH
+923 QRRGALHPEGLAE
-936 ADDADRMHWVRTTAV
+936 DRTT
-951 VEPGEPATGPLE
+951 T
-963 GLPVVQQST
+963 
-972 RAPEVPGSNP
+972 
-982 HRGQTAV
+982 
-989 HESSRSELEALRSEG
+989 
-1004 NHLRLPFGYRSG
+1004 
-1016 ALDSGEPGGTA
+1016 
-1027 AEARTRSCG
+1027 
-1036 QRQRLCSWESPLG
+1036 
-1049 DARAE
+1049 
-1054 YGQPADYDSGR
+1054 
-1065 VSTRGLALRGGSSAE
+1065 
-1080 EDSTGVLPRT
+1080 
-1090 DHRASASCGEGKAQE
+1090 
-1105 LARNRT
+1105 
-1111 TVAVYDIVN
+1111 AVYDILN

-1155 PKGTPDDVIWKGL
+1155 PKGTPEDVIWQGL

-1183 SWWKQVHTAFDKG
+1183 SWWKQVHTAFDRG
-1196 GPASRRIPVDIEI
+1196 GPASTRIPVDVEI

-1302 HDEIVTETTGGL
+1302 HDEIVTETTGRL

>member
-1 MQILVPDVNGLTGE
+1 MQIVVPDVNGLTGE

-20 QQAKKNAGIE
+20 QQAKKDAGIE
-30 GPIEVTDRATPGNK
+30 SPIEVTERATPGNR

-53 GTWSLDQLD
+53 GTWMLDQLD
-62 RAARTEDRSQ
+62 RAARTEGRSQ
-72 NSHGFEDIFDG
+72 NSYGFEDIFDG

-115 VCSWCIGQGEIHTA
+115 ICSWCIGRGEIHTA
-129 YGHEEISGIPG
+129 YGHEEIKAIPG
-140 LFDPTVKK
+140 LFDPAVKK

-157 INFSALKGLPVGT
+157 INFSMLKGLPVGT

-222 GGRTLP
+222 GSRTLP

-291 RQYEANKNGDLA
+291 RQYEANKKRDLA

-349 EEVREA
+349 DEVREA

-364 SAATKYVIAQGSTN
+364 SAATKYVVAQGSTN

-392 NTGRMCLTGDHEVLT
+392 NTGRMTG
-407 PDGWVR
+407 
-413 IEDWSGGRIATWNP
+413 
-427 TGEQIAFSEAKA
+427 
-439 VHFPYSG
+439 
-446 EMIHIDSTRIH
+446 
-457 QISTPDHDMP
+457 
-467 IRERDGSIEKVP
+467 
-479 VSELEGKRFFH
+479 
-490 YIRGSRRV
+490 V
-498 TTKVR
+498 T
-503 DDDLRVLLMVQAD
+503 
-516 GTYPADG
+516 
-523 GVRLAFRKQ
+523 
-532 RKVERCRR
+532 
-540 LLRGAEL
+540 
-547 VYVERKDHK
+547 
-556 TGYTRFTI
+556 
-564 RAQDC
+564 
-569 PLWLLMFKDK
+569 
-579 TFGPWIF
+579 
-586 DSNPSIFFEEL
+586 
-597 VFWDGSWASSGANS
+597 
-611 AQYYSTNKTNI
+611 
-622 DLVQAFA
+622 
-629 HLSGMYCRVHQKRV
+629 
-643 DSRNPNWT
+643 
-651 PLWIA
+651 
-656 NLWFSPGPGTEFRNG
+656 
-671 NGRNKWSTSEYS
+671 
-683 GLVHCA
+683 
-689 RTTTGFFLVRREGSV
+689 
-704 WVTGNSG
+704 
-711 TVLSPHNLP
+711 LSPHNLP
-720 RDHFTDSEG
+720 RDHFTDAEG
-729 AHDTEAEQAAIDKL
+729 EHDTKAEQAAIDKL
-743 LAGVHVGSEDLKKL
+743 LAGVPVGSEDLKKL
-757 VRPLLVGP
+757 VRPLLMGP

-835 RGLVPIENVGVADK
+835 QGLVPIENVGIADK

-869 VMHYDGLTATPD
+869 VMRYDGLTATPD

-900 ASCGARLVRTRS
+900 ATCGARLIRTGS
-912 GRAPVRMGEDH
+912 GGTPVRVGEDH
-923 QSGSSIHPEGLAH
+923 QSRSTLHPERLAH
-936 ADDADRMHWVRTTAV
+936 TDDADRVHRVRATAV
-951 VEPGEPATGPLE
+951 VESGESSTGPFE
-963 GLPVVQQST
+963 RMSIMQQPT
-972 RAPEVPGSNP
+972 RAPKVPGSNS
-982 HRGQTAV
+982 HCGQATM
-989 HESSRSELEALRSEG
+989 HEPARSELEKIRGAG
-1004 NHLRLPFGYRSG
+1004 DHLRLPVGDGCRT
-1016 ALDSGEPGGTA
+1016 LDSGESGGTA
-1027 AEARTRSCG
+1027 PEARTRSCG
-1036 QRQRLCSWESPLG
+1036 QRQGVCSGESSVG
-1049 DARAE
+1049 DALAE
-1054 YGQPADYDSGR
+1054 YGQQAEHGPGR
-1065 VSTRGLALRGGSSAE
+1065 VQARGVALRRGGSAE
-1080 EDSTGVLPRT
+1080 EASRGIYPET
-1090 DHRASASCGEGKAQE
+1090 DHRASASRGEGEAQE
-1105 LARNRT
+1105 LARDRT
-1111 TVAVYDIVN
+1111 TVAVYDILN

-1125 RFTVSDV
+1125 RFTAANV

-1155 PKGTPDDVIWKGL
+1155 PKGTPDDVIWEGL

-1196 GPASRRIPVDIEI
+1196 GPASRRIPVDVEI

-1230 REYVQPKD
+1230 REYVQPKN

>member
-15 QFVAL
+15 QFIAL
-20 QQAKKNAGIE
+20 QQAKKDAGIE
-30 GPIEVTDRATPGNK
+30 GPIEVTDRATPGNR
-44 FTVGAFGAP
+44 FTVGAFGTQ
-53 GTWSLDQLD
+53 GTWTLDQLD
-62 RAARTEDRSQ
+62 RAARTEGRSQ
-72 NSHGFEDIFDG
+72 NSYGFESIFDG
-83 TELHLDIETYSTV
+83 SELHLDIETYSTV

-115 VCSWCIGQGEIHTA
+115 ICSWCIGQGEIHTA

-228 EERPADWEAYVEYN
+228 EERPADWDAYVEYN
-242 RQDVISMRDN
+242 RQDVVSMRDN

-277 RGIKIDTALAGAAH
+277 RGIKIDTALASAAH
-291 RQYEANKNGDLA
+291 RQYEANKARDLA

-349 EEVREA
+349 DEVREA

-392 NTGRMCLTGDHEVLT
+392 NTGRMTGVTL
-407 PDGWVR
+407 
-413 IEDWSGGRIATWNP
+413 
-427 TGEQIAFSEAKA
+427 
-439 VHFPYSG
+439 
-446 EMIHIDSTRIH
+446 
-457 QISTPDHDMP
+457 
-467 IRERDGSIEKVP
+467 SI
-479 VSELEGKRFFH
+479 
-490 YIRGSRRV
+490 
-498 TTKVR
+498 
-503 DDDLRVLLMVQAD
+503 Q
-516 GTYPADG
+516 
-523 GVRLAFRKQ
+523 
-532 RKVERCRR
+532 
-540 LLRGAEL
+540 
-547 VYVERKDHK
+547 
-556 TGYTRFTI
+556 
-564 RAQDC
+564 
-569 PLWLLMFKDK
+569 
-579 TFGPWIF
+579 
-586 DSNPSIFFEEL
+586 
-597 VFWDGSWASSGANS
+597 
-611 AQYYSTNKTNI
+611 
-622 DLVQAFA
+622 
-629 HLSGMYCRVHQKRV
+629 
-643 DSRNPNWT
+643 
-651 PLWIA
+651 
-656 NLWFSPGPGTEFRNG
+656 
-671 NGRNKWSTSEYS
+671 
-683 GLVHCA
+683 
-689 RTTTGFFLVRREGSV
+689 
-704 WVTGNSG
+704 
-711 TVLSPHNLP
+711 NLP
-720 RDHFTDSEG
+720 RDHFTDAEG
-729 AHDTEAEQAAIDKL
+729 EHDTEAEQAAIDRL

-835 RGLVPIENVGVADK
+835 RGLVPIENVGIADK
-849 VWDGVEFVRHE
+849 VWDGVEFVRHD

-869 VMHYDGLTATPD
+869 AMTYDNLTATPD
-881 HKVWASFEGEP
+881 HKVWASFEGAP

-900 ASCGARLVRTRS
+900 AACGARLVRTGSS
-912 GRAPVRMGEDH
+912 GAPVRLGEDH
-923 QSGSSIHPEGLAH
+923 QRGSALHPEGLAH
-936 ADDADRMHWVRTTAV
+936 ADDADRVHGVRTTAV
-951 VEPGEPATGPLE
+951 VESGESSTGSIERLSI
-963 GLPVVQQST
+963 LQQST
-972 RAPEVPGSNP
+972 RPPEIPGSNS
-982 HRGQTAV
+982 HYGQAEV
-989 HESSRSELEALRSEG
+989 HEPPRPELEALWSEG
-1004 NHLRLPFGYRSG
+1004 DNLRLLFSDRGRT
-1016 ALDSGEPGGTA
+1016 LDSGESGRASSG
-1027 AEARTRSCG
+1027 ARVGSSG
-1036 QRQRLCSWESPLG
+1036 QRQGVCSGESSVG

-1054 YGQPADYDSGR
+1054 YGQQTEHYSGR
-1065 VSTRGLALRGGSSAE
+1065 VPTRGVALHRGGSE
-1080 EDSTGVLPRT
+1080 EETPRGVHPGA
-1090 DHRASASCGEGKAQE
+1090 DYRAGATRSEGEAQE
-1105 LARNRT
+1105 LARDRT
-1111 TVAVYDIVN
+1111 TVAVYDILN

-1125 RFTVSDV
+1125 RFTVSNV

-1155 PKGTPDDVIWKGL
+1155 PKGTPDDVIWEGL

-1173 TWRVA
+1173 TWRIA

-1196 GPASRRIPVDIEI
+1196 GPASRRIPVDVEI

>member
-15 QFVAL
+15 QFIAL
-20 QQAKKNAGIE
+20 QQAKKDAGIN
-30 GPIEVTDRATPGNK
+30 GPIEVTDRATPGNR

-53 GTWSLDQLD
+53 GTWMLDQLD
-62 RAARTEDRSQ
+62 RAARTEGRSQ
-72 NSHGFEDIFDG
+72 NSYGFEDIFDG

-115 VCSWCIGQGEIHTA
+115 ICSWCIGQGEIHTA
-129 YGHEEISGIPG
+129 YGHEEVSRIPG
-140 LFDPTVKK
+140 LFDPAVKK

-228 EERPADWEAYVEYN
+228 EERPADWDAYVEYN

-277 RGIKIDTALAGAAH
+277 RGIKIDIALAGAAH
-291 RQYEANKNGDLA
+291 RQYEKNKARDLA

-349 EEVREA
+349 DDVREA
-355 VERKQLAAL
+355 VEHKQLAAL

-392 NTGRMCLTGDHEVLT
+392 NTGRMTG
-407 PDGWVR
+407 
-413 IEDWSGGRIATWNP
+413 ATL
-427 TGEQIAFSEAKA
+427 
-439 VHFPYSG
+439 
-446 EMIHIDSTRIH
+446 
-457 QISTPDHDMP
+457 
-467 IRERDGSIEKVP
+467 SI
-479 VSELEGKRFFH
+479 
-490 YIRGSRRV
+490 
-498 TTKVR
+498 
-503 DDDLRVLLMVQAD
+503 Q
-516 GTYPADG
+516 
-523 GVRLAFRKQ
+523 
-532 RKVERCRR
+532 
-540 LLRGAEL
+540 
-547 VYVERKDHK
+547 
-556 TGYTRFTI
+556 
-564 RAQDC
+564 
-569 PLWLLMFKDK
+569 
-579 TFGPWIF
+579 
-586 DSNPSIFFEEL
+586 
-597 VFWDGSWASSGANS
+597 
-611 AQYYSTNKTNI
+611 
-622 DLVQAFA
+622 
-629 HLSGMYCRVHQKRV
+629 
-643 DSRNPNWT
+643 
-651 PLWIA
+651 
-656 NLWFSPGPGTEFRNG
+656 
-671 NGRNKWSTSEYS
+671 
-683 GLVHCA
+683 
-689 RTTTGFFLVRREGSV
+689 
-704 WVTGNSG
+704 
-711 TVLSPHNLP
+711 NLP
-720 RDHFTDSEG
+720 RDHFTDAEG
-729 AHDTEAEQAAIDKL
+729 EHDTEAEQAAIDKL
-743 LAGVHVGSEDLKKL
+743 LAGVEVGSEDLKKL
-757 VRPLLVGP
+757 VRPLLMGP

-790 SFRNG
+790 SFRKG

-835 RGLVPIENVGVADK
+835 RGLVPIENVGFADK

-860 GVIYKGQKE
+860 GVIYKGQRE

-881 HKVWASFEGEP
+881 HKVWASIDGEP
-892 RTVRLDYA
+892 RAVRFDYA
-900 ASCGARLVRTRS
+900 ASSGSCLVRTGS
-912 GRAPVRMGEDH
+912 GRSPVRLGENH
-923 QSGSSIHPEGLAH
+923 QRRGSLHPKGLAH
-936 ADDADRMHWVRTTAV
+936 THDADRMHGLWSAAV
-951 VEPGEPATGPLE
+951 DEPGKSATGAVERLS
-963 GLPVVQQST
+963 VMQQST
-972 RAPEVPGSNP
+972 NASEVSRSDS
-982 HRGQTAV
+982 HSGQAAV
-989 HESSRSELEALRSEG
+989 HESERSELEAVRGSG
-1004 NHLRLPFGYRSG
+1004 NHLRLPICDRGG
-1016 ALDSGEPGGTA
+1016 AVGSGEFGRA
-1027 AEARTRSCG
+1027 ATEVRTRS
-1036 QRQRLCSWESPLG
+1036 
-1049 DARAE
+1049 
-1054 YGQPADYDSGR
+1054 YGQQSRVCPGKSSMGYPEAERSQSREHDSGG
-1065 VSTRGLALRGGSSAE
+1065 VQTRGVAVRCGCGSE
-1080 EDSTGVLPRT
+1080 ETSRRLHPGTNHRSGTTG
-1090 DHRASASCGEGKAQE
+1090 CEGEAQE
-1105 LARNRT
+1105 LAGDRAT
-1111 TVAVYDIVN
+1111 LAVYDILN
-1120 AGPRH
+1120 AGPRN

-1155 PKGTPDDVIWKGL
+1155 PKGTPDEVIWKGL
-1168 TSLVE
+1168 SSLVE

-1196 GPASRRIPVDIEI
+1196 GPASRRIPVDVEI

-1256 VGNGTQRRIVG
+1256 VGNGTQRRVVG

-1302 HDEIVTETTGGL
+1302 HDEIVTETSGGL

>member
-20 QQAKKNAGIE
+20 QQAKKGADIAS
-30 GPIEVTDRATPGNK
+30 PIEVTDRAMPGNR

-53 GTWSLDQLD
+53 GTWTLDQLD
-62 RAARTEDRSQ
+62 RAARTEGRS
-72 NSHGFEDIFDG
+72 SRTYGFEDIFDG

-101 TVYRYVEDEHWMIL
+101 TVYRYIEDEHWMIL
-115 VCSWCIGQGEIHTA
+115 ICSWCIGQGEIHTA

-140 LFDPTVKK
+140 LFDPAVRK

-228 EERPADWEAYVEYN
+228 EERPADWDAYVEYN

-291 RQYEANKNGDLA
+291 RQYEANKKADLA

-339 AELLERDDLP
+339 AELLEREDLP
-349 EEVREA
+349 DEVREA

-392 NTGRMCLTGDHEVLT
+392 NTGRMTG
-407 PDGWVR
+407 
-413 IEDWSGGRIATWNP
+413 
-427 TGEQIAFSEAKA
+427 
-439 VHFPYSG
+439 
-446 EMIHIDSTRIH
+446 
-457 QISTPDHDMP
+457 
-467 IRERDGSIEKVP
+467 
-479 VSELEGKRFFH
+479 
-490 YIRGSRRV
+490 V
-498 TTKVR
+498 T
-503 DDDLRVLLMVQAD
+503 
-516 GTYPADG
+516 
-523 GVRLAFRKQ
+523 
-532 RKVERCRR
+532 
-540 LLRGAEL
+540 
-547 VYVERKDHK
+547 
-556 TGYTRFTI
+556 
-564 RAQDC
+564 
-569 PLWLLMFKDK
+569 
-579 TFGPWIF
+579 
-586 DSNPSIFFEEL
+586 
-597 VFWDGSWASSGANS
+597 
-611 AQYYSTNKTNI
+611 
-622 DLVQAFA
+622 
-629 HLSGMYCRVHQKRV
+629 
-643 DSRNPNWT
+643 
-651 PLWIA
+651 
-656 NLWFSPGPGTEFRNG
+656 
-671 NGRNKWSTSEYS
+671 
-683 GLVHCA
+683 
-689 RTTTGFFLVRREGSV
+689 
-704 WVTGNSG
+704 
-711 TVLSPHNLP
+711 LSPHNLP
-720 RDHFTDSEG
+720 RDHFTDAEG
-729 AHDTEAEQAAIDKL
+729 EHDTEAEQAAIDKL

-757 VRPLLVGP
+757 VRPLLMGP

-821 TLGCIAEGSLVLTD
+821 TLGC
-835 RGLVPIENVGVADK
+835 
-849 VWDGVEFVRHE
+849 
-860 GVIYKGQKE
+860 
-869 VMHYDGLTATPD
+869 
-881 HKVWASFEGEP
+881 
-892 RTVRLDYA
+892 
-900 ASCGARLVRTRS
+900 
-912 GRAPVRMGEDH
+912 
-923 QSGSSIHPEGLAH
+923 
-936 ADDADRMHWVRTTAV
+936 
-951 VEPGEPATGPLE
+951 
-963 GLPVVQQST
+963 
-972 RAPEVPGSNP
+972 
-982 HRGQTAV
+982 
-989 HESSRSELEALRSEG
+989 
-1004 NHLRLPFGYRSG
+1004 
-1016 ALDSGEPGGTA
+1016 
-1027 AEARTRSCG
+1027 
-1036 QRQRLCSWESPLG
+1036 
-1049 DARAE
+1049 
-1054 YGQPADYDSGR
+1054 
-1065 VSTRGLALRGGSSAE
+1065 
-1080 EDSTGVLPRT
+1080 
-1090 DHRASASCGEGKAQE
+1090 
-1105 LARNRT
+1105 
-1111 TVAVYDIVN
+1111 
-1120 AGPRH
+1120 
-1125 RFTVSDV
+1125 
-1132 LVHNCGFGGGAGALL
+1132 GFGGGAGALL

-1155 PKGTPDDVIWKGL
+1155 PKGTPDDVIWEGL

-1196 GPASRRIPVDIEI
+1196 GPASRRIPVDVEI

-1277 AIGRDLLTHALVN
+1277 AIGRDLLTHALIN

>member
-1 MQILVPDVNGLTGE
+1 MQILVPDLNGLTGE
-15 QFVAL
+15 QFTAL
-20 QQAKKNAGIE
+20 QQAKQGAGIE
-30 GPIEVTDRATPGNK
+30 GPIDVQERATPGER

-53 GTWSLDQLD
+53 GLWSLDQID
-62 RAARTEDRSQ
+62 RAARTEGRSQ
-72 NSHGFEDIFDG
+72 NSYGFEDIFDG
-83 TELHLDIETYSTV
+83 TELHLDIETYSRV

-101 TVYRYVEDEHWMIL
+101 TVYRYVEDEDWMIL
-115 VCSWCIGQGEIHTA
+115 ICSWCIGQGEIHTA
-129 YGHEEISGIPG
+129 YGHEEVSGIPG
-140 LFDPTVKK
+140 LFDPAVKK

-170 YIDPEEYIDTA
+170 YINPEEYIDTA

-228 EERPADWEAYVEYN
+228 EERPADWDAYVEYN

-277 RGIKIDTALAGAAH
+277 RGLKIDTALAGAAH
-291 RQYEANKNGDLA
+291 RQYEANKARDLA

-324 ADQGFEMESIDKAHV
+324 AEQGFEMESIDKAHV
-339 AELLERDDLP
+339 AELLEREDLP
-349 EEVREA
+349 DDVREA

-378 SDGRLRGTIKYSNA
+378 SDGRLRGTIKYAYA
-392 NTGRMCLTGDHEVLT
+392 NT
-407 PDGWVR
+407 
-413 IEDWSGGRIATWNP
+413 A
-427 TGEQIAFSEAKA
+427 
-439 VHFPYSG
+439 
-446 EMIHIDSTRIH
+446 
-457 QISTPDHDMP
+457 
-467 IRERDGSIEKVP
+467 
-479 VSELEGKRFFH
+479 RF
-490 YIRGSRRV
+490 
-498 TTKVR
+498 
-503 DDDLRVLLMVQAD
+503 
-516 GTYPADG
+516 
-523 GVRLAFRKQ
+523 
-532 RKVERCRR
+532 
-540 LLRGAEL
+540 
-547 VYVERKDHK
+547 
-556 TGYTRFTI
+556 
-564 RAQDC
+564 
-569 PLWLLMFKDK
+569 
-579 TFGPWIF
+579 
-586 DSNPSIFFEEL
+586 
-597 VFWDGSWASSGANS
+597 SGA
-611 AQYYSTNKTNI
+611 
-622 DLVQAFA
+622 
-629 HLSGMYCRVHQKRV
+629 
-643 DSRNPNWT
+643 
-651 PLWIA
+651 
-656 NLWFSPGPGTEFRNG
+656 
-671 NGRNKWSTSEYS
+671 
-683 GLVHCA
+683 
-689 RTTTGFFLVRREGSV
+689 
-704 WVTGNSG
+704 
-711 TVLSPHNLP
+711 VLSPHNLP
-720 RDHFTDSEG
+720 RDHFTDDEG
-729 AHDTEAEQAAIDKL
+729 EHDTEAEQAAIDKL

-776 RLTAWAAGEDSVLE
+776 RLTAWVAGEDSVLE

-806 GGAKAGFDRQRGKSA
+806 GGEKAGFDRQRGKSA
-821 TLGCIAEGSLVLTD
+821 TLGCIAKGSLVLTD
-835 RGLVPIENVGVADK
+835 HGLVPIENVAIADK

-860 GVIYKGQKE
+860 GVVYKGQKE
-869 VMHYDGLTATPD
+869 VMRYGGLTATPD
-881 HKVWASFEGEP
+881 HEVWASFDGEP
-892 RTVRLDYA
+892 RVVRLDYA
-900 ASCGARLVRTRS
+900 ASRRAHLVCTGSSGA
-912 GRAPVRMGEDH
+912 PIRMGEDH
-923 QSGSSIHPEGLAH
+923 RRRGALHQEGLAH
-936 ADDADRMHWVRTTAV
+936 SDDADRVHGVRTTI
-951 VEPGEPATGPLE
+951 
-963 GLPVVQQST
+963 
-972 RAPEVPGSNP
+972 
-982 HRGQTAV
+982 
-989 HESSRSELEALRSEG
+989 
-1004 NHLRLPFGYRSG
+1004 
-1016 ALDSGEPGGTA
+1016 
-1027 AEARTRSCG
+1027 
-1036 QRQRLCSWESPLG
+1036 
-1049 DARAE
+1049 
-1054 YGQPADYDSGR
+1054 
-1065 VSTRGLALRGGSSAE
+1065 
-1080 EDSTGVLPRT
+1080 
-1090 DHRASASCGEGKAQE
+1090 
-1105 LARNRT
+1105 
-1111 TVAVYDIVN
+1111 AVYDILN

-1125 RFTVSDV
+1125 RFTVSNV

-1155 PKGTPDDVIWKGL
+1155 PKGTPDDVIWAGL
-1168 TSLVE
+1168 SSLVE

-1183 SWWKQVHTAFDKG
+1183 SWWKQVHTAFDRG
-1196 GPASRRIPVDIEI
+1196 GPASTRIPVDVEI

-1215 VWLPSGRALVYHNCR
+1215 VWLPSGRALVYHNCK

-1323 CDLPDWAEGLPV
+1323 CDLPKWAEGLPIQ
-1335 EAAGYTT
+1335 AAGYTT

>member
-1 MQILVPDVNGLTGE
+1 MQILVPDVNSLTGE

-20 QQAKKNAGIE
+20 QQAKKEAGIE
-30 GPIEVTDRATPGNK
+30 GPIEVADRATPGNR
-44 FTVGAFGAP
+44 FTVGAFGAL
-53 GTWSLDQLD
+53 GVWTLDQLD
-62 RAARTEDRSQ
+62 RAASTEGRSQ
-72 NSHGFEDIFDG
+72 NSYGFESIFDG
-83 TELHLDIETYSTV
+83 SELHLDIETYSTV

-115 VCSWCIGQGEIHTA
+115 ICSWCIGRGDIHTA
-129 YGHEEISGIPG
+129 YGHDEISGIPG
-140 LFDPTVKK
+140 LFDPEVKK

-214 MFSVPNRK
+214 MFSEPNRK

-228 EERPADWEAYVEYN
+228 EERPADWDAYVEYN

-252 IYRLGK
+252 IYKLGK

-270 TATRIND
+270 TATKIND

-291 RQYEANKNGDLA
+291 RQYEANKKEDLA

-339 AELLERDDLP
+339 VELLERDDLP
-349 EEVREA
+349 DGVREA

-392 NTGRMCLTGDHEVLT
+392 NTGRMTG
-407 PDGWVR
+407 
-413 IEDWSGGRIATWNP
+413 
-427 TGEQIAFSEAKA
+427 
-439 VHFPYSG
+439 
-446 EMIHIDSTRIH
+446 
-457 QISTPDHDMP
+457 
-467 IRERDGSIEKVP
+467 
-479 VSELEGKRFFH
+479 
-490 YIRGSRRV
+490 V
-498 TTKVR
+498 T
-503 DDDLRVLLMVQAD
+503 
-516 GTYPADG
+516 
-523 GVRLAFRKQ
+523 
-532 RKVERCRR
+532 
-540 LLRGAEL
+540 
-547 VYVERKDHK
+547 
-556 TGYTRFTI
+556 
-564 RAQDC
+564 
-569 PLWLLMFKDK
+569 
-579 TFGPWIF
+579 
-586 DSNPSIFFEEL
+586 
-597 VFWDGSWASSGANS
+597 
-611 AQYYSTNKTNI
+611 
-622 DLVQAFA
+622 
-629 HLSGMYCRVHQKRV
+629 
-643 DSRNPNWT
+643 
-651 PLWIA
+651 
-656 NLWFSPGPGTEFRNG
+656 
-671 NGRNKWSTSEYS
+671 
-683 GLVHCA
+683 
-689 RTTTGFFLVRREGSV
+689 
-704 WVTGNSG
+704 
-711 TVLSPHNLP
+711 LSPHNLP
-720 RDHFTDSEG
+720 RDHFTDADGE
-729 AHDTEAEQAAIDKL
+729 HDTEAEQAAIDRL

-757 VRPLLVGP
+757 VRPLLMGP

-821 TLGCIAEGSLVLTD
+821 TLGC
-835 RGLVPIENVGVADK
+835 
-849 VWDGVEFVRHE
+849 
-860 GVIYKGQKE
+860 
-869 VMHYDGLTATPD
+869 
-881 HKVWASFEGEP
+881 
-892 RTVRLDYA
+892 
-900 ASCGARLVRTRS
+900 
-912 GRAPVRMGEDH
+912 
-923 QSGSSIHPEGLAH
+923 
-936 ADDADRMHWVRTTAV
+936 
-951 VEPGEPATGPLE
+951 
-963 GLPVVQQST
+963 
-972 RAPEVPGSNP
+972 
-982 HRGQTAV
+982 
-989 HESSRSELEALRSEG
+989 
-1004 NHLRLPFGYRSG
+1004 
-1016 ALDSGEPGGTA
+1016 
-1027 AEARTRSCG
+1027 
-1036 QRQRLCSWESPLG
+1036 
-1049 DARAE
+1049 
-1054 YGQPADYDSGR
+1054 
-1065 VSTRGLALRGGSSAE
+1065 
-1080 EDSTGVLPRT
+1080 
-1090 DHRASASCGEGKAQE
+1090 
-1105 LARNRT
+1105 
-1111 TVAVYDIVN
+1111 
-1120 AGPRH
+1120 
-1125 RFTVSDV
+1125 
-1132 LVHNCGFGGGAGALL
+1132 GFGGGAGALL

-1155 PKGTPDDVIWKGL
+1155 PKGTPDEVIWRGL
-1168 TSLVE
+1168 SSLVE

-1196 GPASRRIPVDIEI
+1196 GPASNRIPVDVEI

-1302 HDEIVTETTGGL
+1302 HDEIVTETTGRL

>member
-20 QQAKKNAGIE
+20 QQAKKDAGIE
-30 GPIEVTDRATPGNK
+30 GPIEVTDRATPGNR
-44 FTVGAFGAP
+44 FTVGAFGTQ
-53 GTWSLDQLD
+53 GTWTLDQLD
-62 RAARTEDRSQ
+62 RAARTEGRSQ
-72 NSHGFEDIFDG
+72 NSYGFESIFDG
-83 TELHLDIETYSTV
+83 SELHLDIETYSTV

-101 TVYRYVEDEHWMIL
+101 TVYRYVEGEHWMIL
-115 VCSWCIGQGEIHTA
+115 ICSWCIGHGEIHTA

-140 LFDPTVKK
+140 LFDPAVKK

-228 EERPADWEAYVEYN
+228 EERPADWDAYVEYN

-291 RQYEANKNGDLA
+291 RQYEANKKRDLA

-324 ADQGFEMESIDKAHV
+324 ANQGFEMESIDKAHV

-349 EEVREA
+349 DEVREA

-392 NTGRMCLTGDHEVLT
+392 NTGRMTG
-407 PDGWVR
+407 
-413 IEDWSGGRIATWNP
+413 
-427 TGEQIAFSEAKA
+427 
-439 VHFPYSG
+439 
-446 EMIHIDSTRIH
+446 
-457 QISTPDHDMP
+457 
-467 IRERDGSIEKVP
+467 
-479 VSELEGKRFFH
+479 
-490 YIRGSRRV
+490 V
-498 TTKVR
+498 T
-503 DDDLRVLLMVQAD
+503 
-516 GTYPADG
+516 
-523 GVRLAFRKQ
+523 
-532 RKVERCRR
+532 
-540 LLRGAEL
+540 
-547 VYVERKDHK
+547 
-556 TGYTRFTI
+556 
-564 RAQDC
+564 
-569 PLWLLMFKDK
+569 
-579 TFGPWIF
+579 
-586 DSNPSIFFEEL
+586 
-597 VFWDGSWASSGANS
+597 
-611 AQYYSTNKTNI
+611 
-622 DLVQAFA
+622 
-629 HLSGMYCRVHQKRV
+629 
-643 DSRNPNWT
+643 
-651 PLWIA
+651 
-656 NLWFSPGPGTEFRNG
+656 
-671 NGRNKWSTSEYS
+671 
-683 GLVHCA
+683 
-689 RTTTGFFLVRREGSV
+689 
-704 WVTGNSG
+704 
-711 TVLSPHNLP
+711 LSPHNLP
-720 RDHFTDSEG
+720 RDHFTDTEG
-729 AHDTEAEQAAIDKL
+729 EHDTEAEQAAIDKL

-757 VRPLLVGP
+757 VRPLLMGP

-835 RGLVPIENVGVADK
+835 RGLVPIENVGIADK
-849 VWDGVEFVRHE
+849 VWDGVEFVRHG

-869 VMHYDGLTATPD
+869 AMTYDNLTATPD
-881 HKVWASFEGEP
+881 HKVWASFEGAP

-900 ASCGARLVRTRS
+900 AACGARLVRTGSS
-912 GRAPVRMGEDH
+912 GAPVRLGEDH
-923 QSGSSIHPEGLAH
+923 QRGSALHPEGLAH
-936 ADDADRMHWVRTTAV
+936 ADDADRVHGMRTTAV
-951 VEPGEPATGPLE
+951 VESGESSTGSIERLSI
-963 GLPVVQQST
+963 LQQST
-972 RAPEVPGSNP
+972 RPPEIPGSNS
-982 HRGQTAV
+982 HYGQAEV
-989 HESSRSELEALRSEG
+989 HEPPRPELEALWSEG
-1004 NHLRLPFGYRSG
+1004 DNLRLLFSDRGRT
-1016 ALDSGEPGGTA
+1016 LDSGESGRASTG
-1027 AEARTRSCG
+1027 ARVGSSG
-1036 QRQRLCSWESPLG
+1036 QRQGVCSGESSVG

-1054 YGQPADYDSGR
+1054 YGQQTEHYSGR
-1065 VSTRGLALRGGSSAE
+1065 VPTRGVALHRGGSE
-1080 EDSTGVLPRT
+1080 EETPRGVHPGA
-1090 DHRASASCGEGKAQE
+1090 DYRAGATRSEGEAQE
-1105 LARNRT
+1105 LARDRT
-1111 TVAVYDIVN
+1111 TVAVYDILN

-1125 RFTVSDV
+1125 RFTVSNV

-1155 PKGTPDDVIWKGL
+1155 PKGTPDDVIWEGL

-1173 TWRVA
+1173 TWRIA

-1196 GPASRRIPVDIEI
+1196 GPASRRIPVDVEI

>member
-15 QFVAL
+15 QFIAL
-20 QQAKKNAGIE
+20 QQAKKDAGIE
-30 GPIEVTDRATPGNK
+30 GPIEVTDRATPGNR

-53 GTWSLDQLD
+53 GTWMLDQLD
-62 RAARTEDRSQ
+62 RAASTEGRSQ
-72 NSHGFEDIFDG
+72 KSFGFEDIFDG

-115 VCSWCIGQGEIHTA
+115 ICSWCIGQGEIHTS
-129 YGHEEISGIPG
+129 YGHEEIRAIPG
-140 LFDPTVKK
+140 LFDPAVKK

-157 INFSALKGLPVGT
+157 INFSALKGLPVGS

-222 GGRTLP
+222 GGRMLP
-228 EERPADWEAYVEYN
+228 EERPADWDAYVEYN

-258 GFPSAEE
+258 GFPSSEE

-270 TATRIND
+270 TATKIND

-291 RQYEANKNGDLA
+291 RQYEANKKKDLA

-311 DNPNSVQQFKGWL
+311 DNPNSVQQFKNWL
-324 ADQGFEMESIDKAHV
+324 AEQGFEMESIDKAHV

-349 EEVREA
+349 DEIREA
-355 VERKQLAAL
+355 AERKQLAAL
-364 SAATKYVIAQGSTN
+364 SAAAKYVIAQGSTN

-392 NTGRMCLTGDHEVLT
+392 NTGRMTG
-407 PDGWVR
+407 
-413 IEDWSGGRIATWNP
+413 
-427 TGEQIAFSEAKA
+427 
-439 VHFPYSG
+439 
-446 EMIHIDSTRIH
+446 
-457 QISTPDHDMP
+457 
-467 IRERDGSIEKVP
+467 
-479 VSELEGKRFFH
+479 
-490 YIRGSRRV
+490 V
-498 TTKVR
+498 T
-503 DDDLRVLLMVQAD
+503 
-516 GTYPADG
+516 
-523 GVRLAFRKQ
+523 
-532 RKVERCRR
+532 
-540 LLRGAEL
+540 
-547 VYVERKDHK
+547 
-556 TGYTRFTI
+556 
-564 RAQDC
+564 
-569 PLWLLMFKDK
+569 
-579 TFGPWIF
+579 
-586 DSNPSIFFEEL
+586 
-597 VFWDGSWASSGANS
+597 
-611 AQYYSTNKTNI
+611 
-622 DLVQAFA
+622 
-629 HLSGMYCRVHQKRV
+629 
-643 DSRNPNWT
+643 
-651 PLWIA
+651 
-656 NLWFSPGPGTEFRNG
+656 
-671 NGRNKWSTSEYS
+671 
-683 GLVHCA
+683 
-689 RTTTGFFLVRREGSV
+689 
-704 WVTGNSG
+704 
-711 TVLSPHNLP
+711 LSPHNLP
-720 RDHFTDSEG
+720 RDHFTDAEG
-729 AHDTEAEQAAIDKL
+729 EHDTEAEQAAIDKL

-821 TLGCIAEGSLVLTD
+821 TLGC
-835 RGLVPIENVGVADK
+835 
-849 VWDGVEFVRHE
+849 
-860 GVIYKGQKE
+860 
-869 VMHYDGLTATPD
+869 
-881 HKVWASFEGEP
+881 
-892 RTVRLDYA
+892 
-900 ASCGARLVRTRS
+900 
-912 GRAPVRMGEDH
+912 
-923 QSGSSIHPEGLAH
+923 
-936 ADDADRMHWVRTTAV
+936 
-951 VEPGEPATGPLE
+951 
-963 GLPVVQQST
+963 
-972 RAPEVPGSNP
+972 
-982 HRGQTAV
+982 
-989 HESSRSELEALRSEG
+989 
-1004 NHLRLPFGYRSG
+1004 
-1016 ALDSGEPGGTA
+1016 
-1027 AEARTRSCG
+1027 
-1036 QRQRLCSWESPLG
+1036 
-1049 DARAE
+1049 
-1054 YGQPADYDSGR
+1054 
-1065 VSTRGLALRGGSSAE
+1065 
-1080 EDSTGVLPRT
+1080 
-1090 DHRASASCGEGKAQE
+1090 
-1105 LARNRT
+1105 
-1111 TVAVYDIVN
+1111 
-1120 AGPRH
+1120 
-1125 RFTVSDV
+1125 
-1132 LVHNCGFGGGAGALL
+1132 GFGGGAGALL

-1155 PKGTPDDVIWKGL
+1155 PKGTSDEVIWKGL

-1196 GPASRRIPVDIEI
+1196 GPASRRIPVDVEI

-1215 VWLPSGRALVYHNCR
+1215 VWLPSGRALVYHNCK

-1302 HDEIVTETTGGL
+1302 HDEIVTETTSGL

>member
-1 MQILVPDVNGLTGE
+1 MQILVPDVNSLTGE

-20 QQAKKNAGIE
+20 QQAKKDAGIE
-30 GPIEVTDRATPGNK
+30 GPIEVTDRATPGNR

-53 GTWSLDQLD
+53 GTWMLDQLD
-62 RAARTEDRSQ
+62 RAARTESRSQ
-72 NSHGFEDIFDG
+72 NSYGFEDIFDG

-101 TVYRYVEDEHWMIL
+101 TVYRYVEDERWMIL
-115 VCSWCIGQGEIHTA
+115 ICSWCIGQGEIHTA
-129 YGHEEISGIPG
+129 YGHEEIKAIPG
-140 LFDPTVKK
+140 LFDPAVKK

-222 GGRTLP
+222 GARTLP
-228 EERPADWEAYVEYN
+228 EERPADWDAYVEYN

-291 RQYEANKNGDLA
+291 RQYEANKKKDLA

-311 DNPNSVQQFKGWL
+311 ANPNSVQQSKGWL

-339 AELLERDDLP
+339 AELLERDDLSD
-349 EEVREA
+349 EVREA

-364 SAATKYVIAQGSTN
+364 SAATKYVIARGSTN

-407 PDGWVR
+407 PAGWLR
-413 IEDWSGGRIATWNP
+413 IEDWTGGRIATWNP
-427 TGEQIAFSEAKA
+427 VGEQIAFSEAKA

-446 EMIHIDSTRIH
+446 ELIHIDSTRIH

-467 IRERDGSIEKVP
+467 IRERDGSVEKVP
-479 VSELEGKRFFH
+479 VSELAGKRFFH

-503 DDDLRVLLMVQAD
+503 DNDLRVLLMVQAD

-532 RKVERCRR
+532 RKVERCRH
-540 LLRGAEL
+540 LLRGAEI
-547 VYVERKDHK
+547 VYAERKDYK

-629 HLSGMYCRVHQKRV
+629 HLSGMYCRVHQKAV

-671 NGRNKWSTSEYS
+671 NGCNQWSTSEYS
-683 GLVHCA
+683 GSVHCA

-720 RDHFTDSEG
+720 RDHFTDTEG
-729 AHDTEAEQAAIDKL
+729 EHDTEAEQAAIDKL
-743 LAGVHVGSEDLKKL
+743 LDGVHVGSEDLKRL

-790 SFRNG
+790 SFRKG

-821 TLGCIAEGSLVLTD
+821 TLG
-835 RGLVPIENVGVADK
+835 
-849 VWDGVEFVRHE
+849 
-860 GVIYKGQKE
+860 
-869 VMHYDGLTATPD
+869 
-881 HKVWASFEGEP
+881 
-892 RTVRLDYA
+892 
-900 ASCGARLVRTRS
+900 
-912 GRAPVRMGEDH
+912 
-923 QSGSSIHPEGLAH
+923 
-936 ADDADRMHWVRTTAV
+936 
-951 VEPGEPATGPLE
+951 
-963 GLPVVQQST
+963 
-972 RAPEVPGSNP
+972 
-982 HRGQTAV
+982 
-989 HESSRSELEALRSEG
+989 
-1004 NHLRLPFGYRSG
+1004 
-1016 ALDSGEPGGTA
+1016 
-1027 AEARTRSCG
+1027 
-1036 QRQRLCSWESPLG
+1036 
-1049 DARAE
+1049 
-1054 YGQPADYDSGR
+1054 
-1065 VSTRGLALRGGSSAE
+1065 
-1080 EDSTGVLPRT
+1080 
-1090 DHRASASCGEGKAQE
+1090 
-1105 LARNRT
+1105 
-1111 TVAVYDIVN
+1111 
-1120 AGPRH
+1120 
-1125 RFTVSDV
+1125 
-1132 LVHNCGFGGGAGALL
+1132 CGFGGGAGALL

-1173 TWRVA
+1173 TWRIA

-1196 GPASRRIPVDIEI
+1196 GPASRRIPVDVEI

>member
-15 QFVAL
+15 QFIAL
-20 QQAKKNAGIE
+20 QQAKKDAGIE
-30 GPIEVTDRATPGNK
+30 SPIEVADRATPGNR

-53 GTWSLDQLD
+53 GMWMLDQLD
-62 RAARTEDRSQ
+62 RAARTEGRSQ
-72 NSHGFEDIFDG
+72 NSYGFEDIFDG

-115 VCSWCIGQGEIHTA
+115 ICSWCIGQGEIHTA
-129 YGHEEISGIPG
+129 YGHEEIKAIPG
-140 LFDPTVKK
+140 LFDPAVKK

-222 GGRTLP
+222 GSRTLP
-228 EERPADWEAYVEYN
+228 EERPADWGAYVEYN
-242 RQDVISMRDN
+242 QQDVISMRDN

-291 RQYEANKNGDLA
+291 RQYEDNKKRDLA

-311 DNPNSVQQFKGWL
+311 ANPNSVQQFKGWL

-349 EEVREA
+349 DEVREA

-364 SAATKYVIAQGSTN
+364 SAATKYVIAQDSTN

-392 NTGRMCLTGDHEVLT
+392 NTGRMTG
-407 PDGWVR
+407 
-413 IEDWSGGRIATWNP
+413 
-427 TGEQIAFSEAKA
+427 
-439 VHFPYSG
+439 
-446 EMIHIDSTRIH
+446 
-457 QISTPDHDMP
+457 
-467 IRERDGSIEKVP
+467 
-479 VSELEGKRFFH
+479 
-490 YIRGSRRV
+490 V
-498 TTKVR
+498 T
-503 DDDLRVLLMVQAD
+503 
-516 GTYPADG
+516 
-523 GVRLAFRKQ
+523 
-532 RKVERCRR
+532 
-540 LLRGAEL
+540 
-547 VYVERKDHK
+547 
-556 TGYTRFTI
+556 
-564 RAQDC
+564 
-569 PLWLLMFKDK
+569 
-579 TFGPWIF
+579 
-586 DSNPSIFFEEL
+586 
-597 VFWDGSWASSGANS
+597 
-611 AQYYSTNKTNI
+611 
-622 DLVQAFA
+622 
-629 HLSGMYCRVHQKRV
+629 
-643 DSRNPNWT
+643 
-651 PLWIA
+651 
-656 NLWFSPGPGTEFRNG
+656 
-671 NGRNKWSTSEYS
+671 
-683 GLVHCA
+683 
-689 RTTTGFFLVRREGSV
+689 
-704 WVTGNSG
+704 
-711 TVLSPHNLP
+711 LSPHNLP
-720 RDHFTDSEG
+720 RDHFTDAEG
-729 AHDTEAEQAAIDKL
+729 EHDTEAEQVAIDKL
-743 LAGVHVGSEDLKKL
+743 LNGVHVGSEDLKKL
-757 VRPLLVGP
+757 VRPLLMGP

-806 GGAKAGFDRQRGKSA
+806 GGARAGFDRQRGKSA
-821 TLGCIAEGSLVLTD
+821 TLG
-835 RGLVPIENVGVADK
+835 
-849 VWDGVEFVRHE
+849 
-860 GVIYKGQKE
+860 
-869 VMHYDGLTATPD
+869 
-881 HKVWASFEGEP
+881 
-892 RTVRLDYA
+892 
-900 ASCGARLVRTRS
+900 
-912 GRAPVRMGEDH
+912 
-923 QSGSSIHPEGLAH
+923 
-936 ADDADRMHWVRTTAV
+936 
-951 VEPGEPATGPLE
+951 
-963 GLPVVQQST
+963 
-972 RAPEVPGSNP
+972 
-982 HRGQTAV
+982 
-989 HESSRSELEALRSEG
+989 
-1004 NHLRLPFGYRSG
+1004 
-1016 ALDSGEPGGTA
+1016 
-1027 AEARTRSCG
+1027 
-1036 QRQRLCSWESPLG
+1036 
-1049 DARAE
+1049 
-1054 YGQPADYDSGR
+1054 
-1065 VSTRGLALRGGSSAE
+1065 
-1080 EDSTGVLPRT
+1080 
-1090 DHRASASCGEGKAQE
+1090 
-1105 LARNRT
+1105 
-1111 TVAVYDIVN
+1111 
-1120 AGPRH
+1120 
-1125 RFTVSDV
+1125 
-1132 LVHNCGFGGGAGALL
+1132 CGFGGGAGALL

-1155 PKGTPDDVIWKGL
+1155 PKGTPDDVIWEGL

-1196 GPASRRIPVDIEI
+1196 GPASRRIPVDVEI

-1238 RNGKP
+1238 RKGKP

>member
-15 QFVAL
+15 QFIAL
-20 QQAKKNAGIE
+20 QQAKKAAGIE
-30 GPIEVTDRATPGNK
+30 GPIEVTDRAMPGNR

-53 GTWSLDQLD
+53 GTWTLDQLD
-62 RAARTEDRSQ
+62 RAARTEGRSQ
-72 NSHGFEDIFDG
+72 NSYGFEDIFDG
-83 TELHLDIETYSTV
+83 SELHLDIETYSTV

-115 VCSWCIGQGEIHTA
+115 ICSWCIGRGEIHTA
-129 YGHEEISGIPG
+129 YGHEEVSGIPG
-140 LFDPTVKK
+140 LFDPKVKK

-242 RQDVISMRDN
+242 RQDVVSMRDN

-291 RQYEANKNGDLA
+291 RQYEANKKADLA

-324 ADQGFEMESIDKAHV
+324 SEQGFEMESIDKAHV

-349 EEVREA
+349 DEVREA

-407 PDGWVR
+407 PSGWVR
-413 IEDWSGGRIATWNP
+413 IEDWTGGRIATWNP
-427 TGEQIAFSEAKA
+427 SGEQIAFSEAEA
-439 VHFPYSG
+439 VHFLYSG

-503 DDDLRVLLMVQAD
+503 DNDLRVLLMVQAD

-547 VYVERKDHK
+547 VYAERKDYK

-671 NGRNKWSTSEYS
+671 NGRNQWSTSEYS

-711 TVLSPHNLP
+711 VTLSPHNLP
-720 RDHFTDSEG
+720 RDHFTDVEG
-729 AHDTEAEQAAIDKL
+729 EHDTEAEQAAIDKL

-776 RLTAWAAGEDSVLE
+776 RLTAWAAGEDGVLE

-795 EDIYVATAERM
+795 EDVYTATAERM
-806 GGAKAGFDRQRGKSA
+806 GGEKAGFDRQRGKA
-821 TLGCIAEGSLVLTD
+821 TVLGC
-835 RGLVPIENVGVADK
+835 
-849 VWDGVEFVRHE
+849 
-860 GVIYKGQKE
+860 
-869 VMHYDGLTATPD
+869 
-881 HKVWASFEGEP
+881 
-892 RTVRLDYA
+892 
-900 ASCGARLVRTRS
+900 
-912 GRAPVRMGEDH
+912 
-923 QSGSSIHPEGLAH
+923 
-936 ADDADRMHWVRTTAV
+936 
-951 VEPGEPATGPLE
+951 
-963 GLPVVQQST
+963 
-972 RAPEVPGSNP
+972 
-982 HRGQTAV
+982 
-989 HESSRSELEALRSEG
+989 
-1004 NHLRLPFGYRSG
+1004 GY
-1016 ALDSGEPGGTA
+1016 
-1027 AEARTRSCG
+1027 
-1036 QRQRLCSWESPLG
+1036 
-1049 DARAE
+1049 
-1054 YGQPADYDSGR
+1054 
-1065 VSTRGLALRGGSSAE
+1065 
-1080 EDSTGVLPRT
+1080 
-1090 DHRASASCGEGKAQE
+1090 
-1105 LARNRT
+1105 
-1111 TVAVYDIVN
+1111 
-1120 AGPRH
+1120 
-1125 RFTVSDV
+1125 
-1132 LVHNCGFGGGAGALL
+1132 GGGAGALL

-1155 PKGTPDDVIWKGL
+1155 PKGTPDDVIWEGL

-1173 TWRVA
+1173 TWRIA

-1196 GPASRRIPVDIEI
+1196 GPASRRIPVDVEI

-1323 CDLPDWAEGLPV
+1323 CDTPDWAAGLPIQ
-1335 EAAGYTT
+1335 AAGYTT

>member
-1 MQILVPDVNGLTGE
+1 VQILVPDVNGLTGE

-20 QQAKKNAGIE
+20 QQAKKDAGIE
-30 GPIEVTDRATPGNK
+30 SPIEVTERATPGNR

-53 GTWSLDQLD
+53 GTWTLDQLD

-72 NSHGFEDIFDG
+72 NSYGFEDIFDG

-115 VCSWCIGQGEIHTA
+115 ICSWCIGQGEIHTA

-170 YIDPEEYIDTA
+170 YINPEEYIDTA

-228 EERPADWEAYVEYN
+228 EERPADWDAYVEYN
-242 RQDVISMRDN
+242 RQDVVSMRDN

-277 RGIKIDTALAGAAH
+277 RGIKIDTTLAGAAH
-291 RQYEANKNGDLA
+291 RQYEANKKRDLA

-324 ADQGFEMESIDKAHV
+324 AAQGFEMESIDKAHV

-349 EEVREA
+349 DEVREA

-392 NTGRMCLTGDHEVLT
+392 NTGRMTG
-407 PDGWVR
+407 
-413 IEDWSGGRIATWNP
+413 
-427 TGEQIAFSEAKA
+427 
-439 VHFPYSG
+439 
-446 EMIHIDSTRIH
+446 
-457 QISTPDHDMP
+457 
-467 IRERDGSIEKVP
+467 
-479 VSELEGKRFFH
+479 
-490 YIRGSRRV
+490 V
-498 TTKVR
+498 T
-503 DDDLRVLLMVQAD
+503 
-516 GTYPADG
+516 
-523 GVRLAFRKQ
+523 
-532 RKVERCRR
+532 
-540 LLRGAEL
+540 
-547 VYVERKDHK
+547 
-556 TGYTRFTI
+556 
-564 RAQDC
+564 
-569 PLWLLMFKDK
+569 
-579 TFGPWIF
+579 
-586 DSNPSIFFEEL
+586 
-597 VFWDGSWASSGANS
+597 
-611 AQYYSTNKTNI
+611 
-622 DLVQAFA
+622 
-629 HLSGMYCRVHQKRV
+629 
-643 DSRNPNWT
+643 
-651 PLWIA
+651 
-656 NLWFSPGPGTEFRNG
+656 
-671 NGRNKWSTSEYS
+671 
-683 GLVHCA
+683 
-689 RTTTGFFLVRREGSV
+689 
-704 WVTGNSG
+704 
-711 TVLSPHNLP
+711 LSPHNLP
-720 RDHFTDSEG
+720 RDHFTDAEG
-729 AHDTEAEQAAIDKL
+729 EHDTEAEQVTIDKL

-757 VRPLLVGP
+757 VRPLLMGP

-835 RGLVPIENVGVADK
+835 RGLVPIENVGIADK
-849 VWDGVEFVRHE
+849 VWDGVEFVQHD
-860 GVIYKGQKE
+860 GVVYKGQKE
-869 VMHYDGLTATPD
+869 VMFYDGLTATPD
-881 HKVWASFEGEP
+881 HKVWALLEGEP
-892 RTVRLDYA
+892 RVVRFDYA
-900 ASCGARLVRTRS
+900 ASHGVHLVRTGYGEAQS
-912 GRAPVRMGEDH
+912 AIEDRATH
-923 QSGSSIHPEGLAH
+923 
-936 ADDADRMHWVRTTAV
+936 
-951 VEPGEPATGPLE
+951 
-963 GLPVVQQST
+963 
-972 RAPEVPGSNP
+972 
-982 HRGQTAV
+982 
-989 HESSRSELEALRSEG
+989 
-1004 NHLRLPFGYRSG
+1004 
-1016 ALDSGEPGGTA
+1016 
-1027 AEARTRSCG
+1027 
-1036 QRQRLCSWESPLG
+1036 
-1049 DARAE
+1049 
-1054 YGQPADYDSGR
+1054 
-1065 VSTRGLALRGGSSAE
+1065 
-1080 EDSTGVLPRT
+1080 
-1090 DHRASASCGEGKAQE
+1090 
-1105 LARNRT
+1105 
-1111 TVAVYDIVN
+1111 AVYDIVN

-1125 RFTVSDV
+1125 RFTVSNT

-1155 PKGTPDDVIWKGL
+1155 PKGTPDDVIWEGL

-1196 GPASRRIPVDIEI
+1196 GPASRRIPVDVEI

>member
-1 MQILVPDVNGLTGE
+1 VYYTYVPTNEERVVQILVPDVNDLTGE

-20 QQAKKNAGIE
+20 QQAKKDAGIE
-30 GPIEVTDRATPGNK
+30 GPIEVTDRATPGNR

-53 GTWSLDQLD
+53 GTWALDQLD
-62 RAARTEDRSQ
+62 RAARTEGRSQ
-72 NSHGFEDIFDG
+72 NSYGFEDIFDG

-115 VCSWCIGQGEIHTA
+115 ICSWCIGQGEIHTA
-129 YGHEEISGIPG
+129 YGHEEIKAIPG
-140 LFDPTVKK
+140 LFDPAVKK

-222 GGRTLP
+222 GRRTLP
-228 EERPADWEAYVEYN
+228 EERPADWDAYVEYN

-291 RQYEANKNGDLA
+291 RQYETNKKKDLA

-324 ADQGFEMESIDKAHV
+324 AAQGFEMESIDKAHV
-339 AELLERDDLP
+339 AELLERDGLP
-349 EEVREA
+349 DEVREA

-392 NTGRMCLTGDHEVLT
+392 NTGRMTG
-407 PDGWVR
+407 
-413 IEDWSGGRIATWNP
+413 
-427 TGEQIAFSEAKA
+427 
-439 VHFPYSG
+439 
-446 EMIHIDSTRIH
+446 
-457 QISTPDHDMP
+457 
-467 IRERDGSIEKVP
+467 
-479 VSELEGKRFFH
+479 
-490 YIRGSRRV
+490 V
-498 TTKVR
+498 T
-503 DDDLRVLLMVQAD
+503 
-516 GTYPADG
+516 
-523 GVRLAFRKQ
+523 
-532 RKVERCRR
+532 
-540 LLRGAEL
+540 
-547 VYVERKDHK
+547 
-556 TGYTRFTI
+556 
-564 RAQDC
+564 
-569 PLWLLMFKDK
+569 
-579 TFGPWIF
+579 
-586 DSNPSIFFEEL
+586 
-597 VFWDGSWASSGANS
+597 
-611 AQYYSTNKTNI
+611 
-622 DLVQAFA
+622 
-629 HLSGMYCRVHQKRV
+629 
-643 DSRNPNWT
+643 
-651 PLWIA
+651 
-656 NLWFSPGPGTEFRNG
+656 
-671 NGRNKWSTSEYS
+671 
-683 GLVHCA
+683 
-689 RTTTGFFLVRREGSV
+689 
-704 WVTGNSG
+704 
-711 TVLSPHNLP
+711 LSPHNLP
-720 RDHFTDSEG
+720 RDHFTDAEG
-729 AHDTEAEQAAIDKL
+729 EHDTEAEQAAIDKL

-776 RLTAWAAGEDSVLE
+776 PPTAWAAGEDSVLE
-790 SFRNG
+790 SFRSG

-806 GGAKAGFDRQRGKSA
+806 GGEKAGFDRQRGKAA
-821 TLGCIAEGSLVLTD
+821 TLG
-835 RGLVPIENVGVADK
+835 
-849 VWDGVEFVRHE
+849 
-860 GVIYKGQKE
+860 
-869 VMHYDGLTATPD
+869 
-881 HKVWASFEGEP
+881 
-892 RTVRLDYA
+892 
-900 ASCGARLVRTRS
+900 
-912 GRAPVRMGEDH
+912 
-923 QSGSSIHPEGLAH
+923 
-936 ADDADRMHWVRTTAV
+936 
-951 VEPGEPATGPLE
+951 
-963 GLPVVQQST
+963 
-972 RAPEVPGSNP
+972 
-982 HRGQTAV
+982 
-989 HESSRSELEALRSEG
+989 
-1004 NHLRLPFGYRSG
+1004 
-1016 ALDSGEPGGTA
+1016 
-1027 AEARTRSCG
+1027 
-1036 QRQRLCSWESPLG
+1036 
-1049 DARAE
+1049 
-1054 YGQPADYDSGR
+1054 
-1065 VSTRGLALRGGSSAE
+1065 
-1080 EDSTGVLPRT
+1080 
-1090 DHRASASCGEGKAQE
+1090 
-1105 LARNRT
+1105 
-1111 TVAVYDIVN
+1111 
-1120 AGPRH
+1120 
-1125 RFTVSDV
+1125 
-1132 LVHNCGFGGGAGALL
+1132 CGFGGGAGALL

-1155 PKGTPDDVIWKGL
+1155 PKGTPDEVIWEGL

-1173 TWRVA
+1173 IWRVA

-1196 GPASRRIPVDIEI
+1196 GPASRRIPVDVEI

-1215 VWLPSGRALVYHNCR
+1215 VWLPSGRALVYHNCK

-1290 VERAGFRTVTHV
+1290 VERTGFRTVTHV

>member
-1 MQILVPDVNGLTGE
+1 MQILVPDVNSLTGE

-20 QQAKKNAGIE
+20 QQAKKDAGIK
-30 GPIEVTDRATPGNK
+30 GPIEVTDRATPGNR

-53 GTWSLDQLD
+53 GTWALDQLD
-62 RAARTEDRSQ
+62 RAARTEGRSQ
-72 NSHGFEDIFDG
+72 KSYGFESIFDG
-83 TELHLDIETYSTV
+83 TELHLDIETYSRV

-101 TVYRYVEDEHWMIL
+101 TVYRYVEDEKWMIL
-115 VCSWCIGQGEIHTA
+115 ICSWCIGQGEIHTA
-129 YGHEEISGIPG
+129 FGHEEIKAIPG
-140 LFDPTVKK
+140 LFDPAVKK

-214 MFSVPNRK
+214 TFSVPNRK

-228 EERPADWEAYVEYN
+228 EERPADWDAYVEYN

-291 RQYEANKNGDLA
+291 RQYETNKKRDLA

-324 ADQGFEMESIDKAHV
+324 AAQGFEMESIDKAHV
-339 AELLERDDLP
+339 AELLEREDLP
-349 EEVREA
+349 DEVREA

-392 NTGRMCLTGDHEVLT
+392 NTGRMTG
-407 PDGWVR
+407 
-413 IEDWSGGRIATWNP
+413 
-427 TGEQIAFSEAKA
+427 
-439 VHFPYSG
+439 
-446 EMIHIDSTRIH
+446 
-457 QISTPDHDMP
+457 
-467 IRERDGSIEKVP
+467 
-479 VSELEGKRFFH
+479 
-490 YIRGSRRV
+490 V
-498 TTKVR
+498 T
-503 DDDLRVLLMVQAD
+503 
-516 GTYPADG
+516 
-523 GVRLAFRKQ
+523 
-532 RKVERCRR
+532 
-540 LLRGAEL
+540 
-547 VYVERKDHK
+547 
-556 TGYTRFTI
+556 
-564 RAQDC
+564 
-569 PLWLLMFKDK
+569 
-579 TFGPWIF
+579 
-586 DSNPSIFFEEL
+586 
-597 VFWDGSWASSGANS
+597 
-611 AQYYSTNKTNI
+611 
-622 DLVQAFA
+622 
-629 HLSGMYCRVHQKRV
+629 
-643 DSRNPNWT
+643 
-651 PLWIA
+651 
-656 NLWFSPGPGTEFRNG
+656 
-671 NGRNKWSTSEYS
+671 
-683 GLVHCA
+683 
-689 RTTTGFFLVRREGSV
+689 
-704 WVTGNSG
+704 
-711 TVLSPHNLP
+711 LSPHNLP

-729 AHDTEAEQAAIDKL
+729 EHDTEAEQAAIDRL

-790 SFRNG
+790 SFREG
-795 EDIYVATAERM
+795 KDIYVATAERM
-806 GGAKAGFDRQRGKSA
+806 GGEKAGFDRQRGKAA
-821 TLGCIAEGSLVLTD
+821 TLG
-835 RGLVPIENVGVADK
+835 
-849 VWDGVEFVRHE
+849 
-860 GVIYKGQKE
+860 
-869 VMHYDGLTATPD
+869 
-881 HKVWASFEGEP
+881 
-892 RTVRLDYA
+892 
-900 ASCGARLVRTRS
+900 
-912 GRAPVRMGEDH
+912 
-923 QSGSSIHPEGLAH
+923 
-936 ADDADRMHWVRTTAV
+936 
-951 VEPGEPATGPLE
+951 
-963 GLPVVQQST
+963 
-972 RAPEVPGSNP
+972 
-982 HRGQTAV
+982 
-989 HESSRSELEALRSEG
+989 
-1004 NHLRLPFGYRSG
+1004 
-1016 ALDSGEPGGTA
+1016 
-1027 AEARTRSCG
+1027 
-1036 QRQRLCSWESPLG
+1036 
-1049 DARAE
+1049 
-1054 YGQPADYDSGR
+1054 
-1065 VSTRGLALRGGSSAE
+1065 
-1080 EDSTGVLPRT
+1080 
-1090 DHRASASCGEGKAQE
+1090 
-1105 LARNRT
+1105 
-1111 TVAVYDIVN
+1111 
-1120 AGPRH
+1120 
-1125 RFTVSDV
+1125 
-1132 LVHNCGFGGGAGALL
+1132 CGFGGGAGALL

-1155 PKGTPDDVIWKGL
+1155 PKGTPDDVVWQGL
-1168 TSLVE
+1168 SSLVE

-1183 SWWKQVHTAFDKG
+1183 SWWKQVHSAFDKG
-1196 GPASRRIPVDIEI
+1196 GPASRRIPVDVEI

-1215 VWLPSGRALVYHNCR
+1215 VWLPSGRALVYHNCK

-1290 VERAGFRTVTHV
+1290 VERARFRTVTHV
-1302 HDEIVTETTGGL
+1302 HDEIVTETTSGL

>member
-1 MQILVPDVNGLTGE
+1 MQILVPDVNSLTGE

-20 QQAKKNAGIE
+20 QQAKKDAGIE
-30 GPIEVTDRATPGNK
+30 SPIEVIDRATPGNR

-53 GTWSLDQLD
+53 GTWTLDQLD
-62 RAARTEDRSQ
+62 RAARTEGRSQ
-72 NSHGFEDIFDG
+72 NSYGFEDIFDG
-83 TELHLDIETYSTV
+83 TELHLDIETYSIV

-115 VCSWCIGQGEIHTA
+115 ICSWCIGQGEIHTA
-129 YGHEEISGIPG
+129 YGHEEIKTIPG

-157 INFSALKGLPVGT
+157 INFSTLKGLPVGT

-291 RQYEANKNGDLA
+291 RQYEDNKKRDLA

-311 DNPNSVQQFKGWL
+311 DNPNSVQQFRGWL

-349 EEVREA
+349 DEVREA
-355 VERKQLAAL
+355 VERKQSAAL

-378 SDGRLRGTIKYSNA
+378 SDGRLRGTIRYSNA
-392 NTGRMCLTGDHEVLT
+392 NTGRMTG
-407 PDGWVR
+407 
-413 IEDWSGGRIATWNP
+413 ATL
-427 TGEQIAFSEAKA
+427 
-439 VHFPYSG
+439 
-446 EMIHIDSTRIH
+446 
-457 QISTPDHDMP
+457 
-467 IRERDGSIEKVP
+467 SI
-479 VSELEGKRFFH
+479 
-490 YIRGSRRV
+490 
-498 TTKVR
+498 
-503 DDDLRVLLMVQAD
+503 Q
-516 GTYPADG
+516 
-523 GVRLAFRKQ
+523 
-532 RKVERCRR
+532 
-540 LLRGAEL
+540 
-547 VYVERKDHK
+547 
-556 TGYTRFTI
+556 
-564 RAQDC
+564 
-569 PLWLLMFKDK
+569 
-579 TFGPWIF
+579 
-586 DSNPSIFFEEL
+586 
-597 VFWDGSWASSGANS
+597 
-611 AQYYSTNKTNI
+611 
-622 DLVQAFA
+622 
-629 HLSGMYCRVHQKRV
+629 
-643 DSRNPNWT
+643 
-651 PLWIA
+651 
-656 NLWFSPGPGTEFRNG
+656 
-671 NGRNKWSTSEYS
+671 
-683 GLVHCA
+683 
-689 RTTTGFFLVRREGSV
+689 
-704 WVTGNSG
+704 
-711 TVLSPHNLP
+711 NLP
-720 RDHFTDSEG
+720 RDHFTDDEG
-729 AHDTEAEQAAIDKL
+729 EHDTEAEQAAIDKL

-757 VRPLLVGP
+757 VRPLLMGP

-776 RLTAWAAGEDSVLE
+776 RLTAWAAGEDSVLDA
-790 SFRNG
+790 FREG
-795 EDIYVATAERM
+795 KDIYVATAERM
-806 GGAKAGFDRQRGKSA
+806 GGEKAGFDRQRGKGA
-821 TLGCIAEGSLVLTD
+821 VLGC
-835 RGLVPIENVGVADK
+835 
-849 VWDGVEFVRHE
+849 
-860 GVIYKGQKE
+860 
-869 VMHYDGLTATPD
+869 
-881 HKVWASFEGEP
+881 
-892 RTVRLDYA
+892 
-900 ASCGARLVRTRS
+900 
-912 GRAPVRMGEDH
+912 
-923 QSGSSIHPEGLAH
+923 
-936 ADDADRMHWVRTTAV
+936 
-951 VEPGEPATGPLE
+951 
-963 GLPVVQQST
+963 
-972 RAPEVPGSNP
+972 
-982 HRGQTAV
+982 
-989 HESSRSELEALRSEG
+989 
-1004 NHLRLPFGYRSG
+1004 GY
-1016 ALDSGEPGGTA
+1016 
-1027 AEARTRSCG
+1027 
-1036 QRQRLCSWESPLG
+1036 
-1049 DARAE
+1049 
-1054 YGQPADYDSGR
+1054 
-1065 VSTRGLALRGGSSAE
+1065 
-1080 EDSTGVLPRT
+1080 
-1090 DHRASASCGEGKAQE
+1090 
-1105 LARNRT
+1105 
-1111 TVAVYDIVN
+1111 
-1120 AGPRH
+1120 
-1125 RFTVSDV
+1125 
-1132 LVHNCGFGGGAGALL
+1132 GGGAGALL
-1147 NLGGAKIY
+1147 NLGGAKMY
-1155 PKGTPDDVIWKGL
+1155 PKGTPDDVIWEGL
-1168 TSLVE
+1168 TTIVNA
-1173 TWRVA
+1173 WRVA

-1196 GPASRRIPVDIEI
+1196 GPASRRIPVDVEI

-1230 REYVQPKD
+1230 REYAQPKD

>member
-15 QFVAL
+15 QFIAL
-20 QQAKKNAGIE
+20 QQAKKDAGIE
-30 GPIEVTDRATPGNK
+30 GPIEVTDRAMPGNR

-53 GTWSLDQLD
+53 GTWSLNQLD
-62 RAARTEDRSQ
+62 RAARTEGRSQ
-72 NSHGFEDIFDG
+72 NSYGFEDIFDG
-83 TELHLDIETYSTV
+83 SELHLDIETYSRV

-101 TVYRYVEDEHWMIL
+101 TVYRYVEDEEWMIL
-115 VCSWCIGQGEIHTA
+115 ICSWCIGRGEIHTA
-129 YGHEEISGIPG
+129 YGHEEVSGIPG

-157 INFSALKGLPVGT
+157 INFSALKGLPVGS

-242 RQDVISMRDN
+242 RQDVVSMRDN

-291 RQYEANKNGDLA
+291 RQYEANKKRDLA

-324 ADQGFEMESIDKAHV
+324 ADQGFEMESIDKANV

-349 EEVREA
+349 DEVREA

-364 SAATKYVIAQGSTN
+364 SAATKYVIARGSTN

-392 NTGRMCLTGDHEVLT
+392 NTGRMTGVTL
-407 PDGWVR
+407 
-413 IEDWSGGRIATWNP
+413 
-427 TGEQIAFSEAKA
+427 
-439 VHFPYSG
+439 
-446 EMIHIDSTRIH
+446 
-457 QISTPDHDMP
+457 
-467 IRERDGSIEKVP
+467 SI
-479 VSELEGKRFFH
+479 
-490 YIRGSRRV
+490 
-498 TTKVR
+498 
-503 DDDLRVLLMVQAD
+503 Q
-516 GTYPADG
+516 
-523 GVRLAFRKQ
+523 
-532 RKVERCRR
+532 
-540 LLRGAEL
+540 
-547 VYVERKDHK
+547 
-556 TGYTRFTI
+556 
-564 RAQDC
+564 
-569 PLWLLMFKDK
+569 
-579 TFGPWIF
+579 
-586 DSNPSIFFEEL
+586 
-597 VFWDGSWASSGANS
+597 
-611 AQYYSTNKTNI
+611 
-622 DLVQAFA
+622 
-629 HLSGMYCRVHQKRV
+629 
-643 DSRNPNWT
+643 
-651 PLWIA
+651 
-656 NLWFSPGPGTEFRNG
+656 
-671 NGRNKWSTSEYS
+671 
-683 GLVHCA
+683 
-689 RTTTGFFLVRREGSV
+689 
-704 WVTGNSG
+704 
-711 TVLSPHNLP
+711 NLP
-720 RDHFTDSEG
+720 RDHFTDAEG
-729 AHDTEAEQAAIDKL
+729 EHDTEAEQAAIDKL

-790 SFRNG
+790 SFRKG

-806 GGAKAGFDRQRGKSA
+806 GGVKAGFDRQRGKSA

-835 RGLVPIENVGVADK
+835 RGLVPIENVEVSDK

-860 GVIYKGQKE
+860 GVVYKGQKE
-869 VMHYDGLTATPD
+869 VMSYDNLTATPD
-881 HKVWASFEGEP
+881 HKVWAAIERES
-892 RTVRLDYA
+892 RAVRLDYA
-900 ASCGARLVRTRS
+900 AACGAHLVRTGSS
-912 GRAPVRMGEDH
+912 GAPVRLGEDH
-923 QSGSSIHPEGLAH
+923 
-936 ADDADRMHWVRTTAV
+936 
-951 VEPGEPATGPLE
+951 
-963 GLPVVQQST
+963 
-972 RAPEVPGSNP
+972 RA
-982 HRGQTAV
+982 
-989 HESSRSELEALRSEG
+989 
-1004 NHLRLPFGYRSG
+1004 G
-1016 ALDSGEPGGTA
+1016 A
-1027 AEARTRSCG
+1027 
-1036 QRQRLCSWESPLG
+1036 
-1049 DARAE
+1049 
-1054 YGQPADYDSGR
+1054 SGR
-1065 VSTRGLALRGGSSAE
+1065 EGEAKELGN
-1080 EDSTGVLPRT
+1080 DRT
-1090 DHRASASCGEGKAQE
+1090 A
-1105 LARNRT
+1105 
-1111 TVAVYDIVN
+1111 VAVYDILN

-1125 RFTVSDV
+1125 RFTVSNV

-1155 PKGTPDDVIWKGL
+1155 PKGTPDDVIWEGL

-1196 GPASRRIPVDIEI
+1196 GPASRRIPVDVEI

>member
-15 QFVAL
+15 QFIAL
-20 QQAKKNAGIE
+20 QQAKKDAGID
-30 GPIEVTDRATPGNK
+30 GPIEVTDRATPGNR
-44 FTVGAFGAP
+44 FTVGAFGAL
-53 GTWSLDQLD
+53 GTWTLDQLD
-62 RAARTEDRSQ
+62 RAARTEGRSQ
-72 NSHGFEDIFDG
+72 NSYGFEDIFDG
-83 TELHLDIETYSTV
+83 TELHLDIETYSRV

-101 TVYRYVEDEHWMIL
+101 TVYRYVEDEEWMIL
-115 VCSWCIGQGEIHTA
+115 ICSWCIGQGEIHTA
-129 YGHEEISGIPG
+129 YGHEEVSGIPG
-140 LFDPTVKK
+140 LFDPAVKK

-291 RQYEANKNGDLA
+291 RQYEANKARDLA

-324 ADQGFEMESIDKAHV
+324 AEQGFEMESIDKAHV

-349 EEVREA
+349 DEVREA

-364 SAATKYVIAQGSTN
+364 SAATKYVIAQDSTN

-392 NTGRMCLTGDHEVLT
+392 NTGRMTG
-407 PDGWVR
+407 
-413 IEDWSGGRIATWNP
+413 
-427 TGEQIAFSEAKA
+427 
-439 VHFPYSG
+439 
-446 EMIHIDSTRIH
+446 
-457 QISTPDHDMP
+457 
-467 IRERDGSIEKVP
+467 
-479 VSELEGKRFFH
+479 
-490 YIRGSRRV
+490 V
-498 TTKVR
+498 T
-503 DDDLRVLLMVQAD
+503 
-516 GTYPADG
+516 
-523 GVRLAFRKQ
+523 
-532 RKVERCRR
+532 
-540 LLRGAEL
+540 
-547 VYVERKDHK
+547 
-556 TGYTRFTI
+556 
-564 RAQDC
+564 
-569 PLWLLMFKDK
+569 
-579 TFGPWIF
+579 
-586 DSNPSIFFEEL
+586 
-597 VFWDGSWASSGANS
+597 
-611 AQYYSTNKTNI
+611 
-622 DLVQAFA
+622 
-629 HLSGMYCRVHQKRV
+629 
-643 DSRNPNWT
+643 
-651 PLWIA
+651 
-656 NLWFSPGPGTEFRNG
+656 
-671 NGRNKWSTSEYS
+671 
-683 GLVHCA
+683 
-689 RTTTGFFLVRREGSV
+689 
-704 WVTGNSG
+704 
-711 TVLSPHNLP
+711 LSPHNLP

-729 AHDTEAEQAAIDKL
+729 EHDTEAEQAAIDKL
-743 LAGVHVGSEDLKKL
+743 LAGVEVGSEDLKKL
-757 VRPLLVGP
+757 VRPLLMGP

-776 RLTAWAAGEDSVLE
+776 RLTAWAAGEDGVLE
-790 SFRNG
+790 SFRRG

-835 RGLVPIENVGVADK
+835 RGLVPIENVGIADK

-869 VMHYDGLTATPD
+869 AMTYDNLTATPD
-881 HKVWASFEGEP
+881 HKVWASFEGAP

-900 ASCGARLVRTRS
+900 AACGARLVRTGSS
-912 GRAPVRMGEDH
+912 GAPVRLGEDH
-923 QSGSSIHPEGLAH
+923 QRGSALHPEGLAH
-936 ADDADRMHWVRTTAV
+936 ADDADRVHRVRTTAV
-951 VEPGEPATGPLE
+951 VESGESSTGSIERLSI
-963 GLPVVQQST
+963 LQQST
-972 RAPEVPGSNP
+972 RPPEIPGSNS
-982 HRGQTAV
+982 HYGQAEV
-989 HESSRSELEALRSEG
+989 HEPPRPELEALWSEG
-1004 NHLRLPFGYRSG
+1004 DNLRLLFSDRGRT
-1016 ALDSGEPGGTA
+1016 LDSGESGQASTG
-1027 AEARTRSCG
+1027 ARVGSSG
-1036 QRQRLCSWESPLG
+1036 QRQGVCSGESSVG

-1054 YGQPADYDSGR
+1054 YGQQTEHYSGR
-1065 VSTRGLALRGGSSAE
+1065 VPTRGVALHRGGSEEETPRRVHPGAE
-1080 EDSTGVLPRT
+1080 YQAGATRSE
-1090 DHRASASCGEGKAQE
+1090 GEVQE
-1105 LARNRT
+1105 LARDRT
-1111 TVAVYDIVN
+1111 TVAVYDILN

-1125 RFTVSDV
+1125 RFTVSNV

-1155 PKGTPDDVIWKGL
+1155 PKGTPDDVIWEGL
-1168 TSLVE
+1168 TSLVG
-1173 TWRVA
+1173 TWRLA

-1196 GPASRRIPVDIEI
+1196 GPASRRIPVDVEI

-1256 VGNGTQRRIVG
+1256 VGNGTQRRIIG

-1302 HDEIVTETTGGL
+1302 HDEIVTETTSGL

>member
-20 QQAKKNAGIE
+20 QRAKKDAGIE
-30 GPIEVTDRATPGNK
+30 GPIEVADRATPGNR

-53 GTWSLDQLD
+53 GTWTFDQLD
-62 RAARTEDRSQ
+62 RAARTEGRSQ
-72 NSHGFEDIFDG
+72 NSYGFEDIFDG

-129 YGHEEISGIPG
+129 YGHEEIKAIPG
-140 LFDPTVKK
+140 LFDPAVKK

-170 YIDPEEYIDTA
+170 YINPEEYIDTA

-228 EERPADWEAYVEYN
+228 EERPADWAAYVEYN

-291 RQYEANKNGDLA
+291 RQYETNKKKDLA

-324 ADQGFEMESIDKAHV
+324 AGQGFKMESIDKAHV

-349 EEVREA
+349 DEVREA

-392 NTGRMCLTGDHEVLT
+392 NTGRMTG
-407 PDGWVR
+407 
-413 IEDWSGGRIATWNP
+413 
-427 TGEQIAFSEAKA
+427 
-439 VHFPYSG
+439 
-446 EMIHIDSTRIH
+446 
-457 QISTPDHDMP
+457 
-467 IRERDGSIEKVP
+467 
-479 VSELEGKRFFH
+479 
-490 YIRGSRRV
+490 V
-498 TTKVR
+498 T
-503 DDDLRVLLMVQAD
+503 
-516 GTYPADG
+516 
-523 GVRLAFRKQ
+523 
-532 RKVERCRR
+532 
-540 LLRGAEL
+540 
-547 VYVERKDHK
+547 
-556 TGYTRFTI
+556 
-564 RAQDC
+564 
-569 PLWLLMFKDK
+569 
-579 TFGPWIF
+579 
-586 DSNPSIFFEEL
+586 
-597 VFWDGSWASSGANS
+597 
-611 AQYYSTNKTNI
+611 
-622 DLVQAFA
+622 
-629 HLSGMYCRVHQKRV
+629 
-643 DSRNPNWT
+643 
-651 PLWIA
+651 
-656 NLWFSPGPGTEFRNG
+656 
-671 NGRNKWSTSEYS
+671 
-683 GLVHCA
+683 
-689 RTTTGFFLVRREGSV
+689 
-704 WVTGNSG
+704 
-711 TVLSPHNLP
+711 LSPHNLP
-720 RDHFTDSEG
+720 RDHFTDTEG
-729 AHDTEAEQAAIDKL
+729 EHDTEAEQAAIDKL

-806 GGAKAGFDRQRGKSA
+806 GGEKAGFDRQRGKSA
-821 TLGCIAEGSLVLTD
+821 TLG
-835 RGLVPIENVGVADK
+835 
-849 VWDGVEFVRHE
+849 
-860 GVIYKGQKE
+860 
-869 VMHYDGLTATPD
+869 
-881 HKVWASFEGEP
+881 
-892 RTVRLDYA
+892 
-900 ASCGARLVRTRS
+900 
-912 GRAPVRMGEDH
+912 
-923 QSGSSIHPEGLAH
+923 
-936 ADDADRMHWVRTTAV
+936 
-951 VEPGEPATGPLE
+951 
-963 GLPVVQQST
+963 
-972 RAPEVPGSNP
+972 
-982 HRGQTAV
+982 
-989 HESSRSELEALRSEG
+989 
-1004 NHLRLPFGYRSG
+1004 
-1016 ALDSGEPGGTA
+1016 
-1027 AEARTRSCG
+1027 
-1036 QRQRLCSWESPLG
+1036 
-1049 DARAE
+1049 
-1054 YGQPADYDSGR
+1054 
-1065 VSTRGLALRGGSSAE
+1065 
-1080 EDSTGVLPRT
+1080 
-1090 DHRASASCGEGKAQE
+1090 
-1105 LARNRT
+1105 
-1111 TVAVYDIVN
+1111 
-1120 AGPRH
+1120 
-1125 RFTVSDV
+1125 
-1132 LVHNCGFGGGAGALL
+1132 CGFGGGAGALL

-1196 GPASRRIPVDIEI
+1196 GPASRRIPVDVEI

-1230 REYVQPKD
+1230 RECVQPKD

-1290 VERAGFRTVTHV
+1290 VEHTGFRTVTHV

>member
-20 QQAKKNAGIE
+20 QQAKKDAGIE

-53 GTWSLDQLD
+53 GTWTLNQLD
-62 RAARTEDRSQ
+62 RAARTEGRSQ
-72 NSHGFEDIFDG
+72 NSYGFESIFDG

-101 TVYRYVEDEHWMIL
+101 TVYRYVEDEEWMIL
-115 VCSWCIGQGEIHTA
+115 ICSWCIGQGEIHTA

-140 LFDPTVKK
+140 LFDPNVKK

-291 RQYEANKNGDLA
+291 SQYEANKKRDLA

-324 ADQGFEMESIDKAHV
+324 AAQGFEMESIDKAHV

-349 EEVREA
+349 DEVREA

-407 PDGWVR
+407 PSGWLR
-413 IEDWSGGRIATWNP
+413 IEDWAGGRIATWNP
-427 TGEQIAFSEAKA
+427 VGEQIAFSEAKA

-467 IRERDGSIEKVP
+467 IREHDGSIEKVP
-479 VSELEGKRFFH
+479 VSELAGKRFFH

-498 TTKVR
+498 STKVR
-503 DDDLRVLLMVQAD
+503 DNDLRVLLMVQAD

-523 GVRLAFRKQ
+523 GVRLAFRKH

-540 LLRGAEL
+540 LLRGAEI
-547 VYVERKDHK
+547 VYAERKDYK
-556 TGYTRFTI
+556 TGYTRFSV

-629 HLSGMYCRVHQKRV
+629 HLSGMYCRVHQKKA
-643 DSRNPNWT
+643 DSRNPNWS
-651 PLWIA
+651 PSWIA
-656 NLWFSPGPGTEFRNG
+656 NLWFSPGPGAEFRNG
-671 NGRNKWSTSEYS
+671 NGRNRWSTSEYS

-720 RDHFTDSEG
+720 RDHFTNAEG
-729 AHDTEAEQAAIDKL
+729 EHDTEAEQAAIDKL
-743 LAGVHVGSEDLKKL
+743 LDGVHVGSEDLKKL

-790 SFRNG
+790 AFREG
-795 EDIYVATAERM
+795 KDIYVATAERM
-806 GGAKAGFDRQRGKSA
+806 GGKKAGFDRQRGKGA
-821 TLGCIAEGSLVLTD
+821 VLGC
-835 RGLVPIENVGVADK
+835 
-849 VWDGVEFVRHE
+849 
-860 GVIYKGQKE
+860 
-869 VMHYDGLTATPD
+869 
-881 HKVWASFEGEP
+881 
-892 RTVRLDYA
+892 
-900 ASCGARLVRTRS
+900 
-912 GRAPVRMGEDH
+912 
-923 QSGSSIHPEGLAH
+923 
-936 ADDADRMHWVRTTAV
+936 
-951 VEPGEPATGPLE
+951 
-963 GLPVVQQST
+963 
-972 RAPEVPGSNP
+972 
-982 HRGQTAV
+982 
-989 HESSRSELEALRSEG
+989 
-1004 NHLRLPFGYRSG
+1004 GY
-1016 ALDSGEPGGTA
+1016 
-1027 AEARTRSCG
+1027 
-1036 QRQRLCSWESPLG
+1036 
-1049 DARAE
+1049 
-1054 YGQPADYDSGR
+1054 
-1065 VSTRGLALRGGSSAE
+1065 
-1080 EDSTGVLPRT
+1080 
-1090 DHRASASCGEGKAQE
+1090 
-1105 LARNRT
+1105 
-1111 TVAVYDIVN
+1111 
-1120 AGPRH
+1120 
-1125 RFTVSDV
+1125 
-1132 LVHNCGFGGGAGALL
+1132 GGGAGALL
-1147 NLGGAKIY
+1147 NLGGAKMY
-1155 PKGTPDDVIWKGL
+1155 PKGTPDDVIWEGL
-1168 TSLVE
+1168 TTIVNA
-1173 TWRVA
+1173 WRVA

-1196 GPASRRIPVDIEI
+1196 GPASRRIPVDVEI

-1238 RNGKP
+1238 RNGRP

>member
-15 QFVAL
+15 QFIAL
-20 QQAKKNAGIE
+20 QQAKKDAGIE
-30 GPIEVTDRATPGNK
+30 GPLEVVDRATPGNR

-53 GTWSLDQLD
+53 GTWTLDQLD
-62 RAARTEDRSQ
+62 RAAKTEGRS
-72 NSHGFEDIFDG
+72 SGTYGFEDIFDG
-83 TELHLDIETYSTV
+83 TELHLDIETYSRV

-115 VCSWCIGQGEIHTA
+115 ICSWCIGQGEIHTA

-140 LFDPTVKK
+140 LFDPNVKK

-228 EERPADWEAYVEYN
+228 EERPTDWDAYVEYN

-291 RQYEANKNGDLA
+291 RQYEANKKEDLA

-311 DNPNSVQQFKGWL
+311 ANPNSVQQFKGWL
-324 ADQGFEMESIDKAHV
+324 AEQGFEMESIDKAHV
-339 AELLERDDLP
+339 AELLERDDLLD
-349 EEVREA
+349 EVREA

-392 NTGRMCLTGDHEVLT
+392 NTGRMTGVTL
-407 PDGWVR
+407 
-413 IEDWSGGRIATWNP
+413 
-427 TGEQIAFSEAKA
+427 
-439 VHFPYSG
+439 
-446 EMIHIDSTRIH
+446 
-457 QISTPDHDMP
+457 
-467 IRERDGSIEKVP
+467 SI
-479 VSELEGKRFFH
+479 
-490 YIRGSRRV
+490 
-498 TTKVR
+498 
-503 DDDLRVLLMVQAD
+503 Q
-516 GTYPADG
+516 
-523 GVRLAFRKQ
+523 
-532 RKVERCRR
+532 
-540 LLRGAEL
+540 
-547 VYVERKDHK
+547 
-556 TGYTRFTI
+556 
-564 RAQDC
+564 
-569 PLWLLMFKDK
+569 
-579 TFGPWIF
+579 
-586 DSNPSIFFEEL
+586 
-597 VFWDGSWASSGANS
+597 
-611 AQYYSTNKTNI
+611 
-622 DLVQAFA
+622 
-629 HLSGMYCRVHQKRV
+629 
-643 DSRNPNWT
+643 
-651 PLWIA
+651 
-656 NLWFSPGPGTEFRNG
+656 
-671 NGRNKWSTSEYS
+671 
-683 GLVHCA
+683 
-689 RTTTGFFLVRREGSV
+689 
-704 WVTGNSG
+704 
-711 TVLSPHNLP
+711 NLP
-720 RDHFTDSEG
+720 RDHFTDAEG
-729 AHDTEAEQAAIDKL
+729 EHDTEAEQAAIDKL
-743 LAGVHVGSEDLKKL
+743 LAGVPVGSEDLKKL
-757 VRPLLVGP
+757 VRPLLLGP

-790 SFRNG
+790 SFRKG

-806 GGAKAGFDRQRGKSA
+806 GGARAGFDRQRGKSA
-821 TLGCIAEGSLVLTD
+821 TLGCIAEGSLVLTN
-835 RGLVPIENVGVADK
+835 RGLVPIENVGIADK
-849 VWDGVEFVRHE
+849 VWDGIEFVHHE
-860 GVIYKGQKE
+860 GVVYKGQKE
-869 VMHYDGLTATPD
+869 VMFYDGLTATPD
-881 HKVWASFEGEP
+881 HKVWASFEGS
-892 RTVRLDYA
+892 TQVVRFDYA
-900 ASCGARLVRTRS
+900 ASSGVHLVRTGYGEAQS
-912 GRAPVRMGEDH
+912 AIEDRATH
-923 QSGSSIHPEGLAH
+923 
-936 ADDADRMHWVRTTAV
+936 
-951 VEPGEPATGPLE
+951 
-963 GLPVVQQST
+963 
-972 RAPEVPGSNP
+972 
-982 HRGQTAV
+982 
-989 HESSRSELEALRSEG
+989 
-1004 NHLRLPFGYRSG
+1004 
-1016 ALDSGEPGGTA
+1016 
-1027 AEARTRSCG
+1027 
-1036 QRQRLCSWESPLG
+1036 
-1049 DARAE
+1049 
-1054 YGQPADYDSGR
+1054 
-1065 VSTRGLALRGGSSAE
+1065 
-1080 EDSTGVLPRT
+1080 
-1090 DHRASASCGEGKAQE
+1090 
-1105 LARNRT
+1105 
-1111 TVAVYDIVN
+1111 AVYDIVN

-1125 RFTVSDV
+1125 RFTVSNV

-1155 PKGTPDDVIWKGL
+1155 PKGTPDDVIWEGL

-1196 GPASRRIPVDIEI
+1196 GPASRRIPVDVEI

>member
-1 MQILVPDVNGLTGE
+1 MQILVPDLNGLTGE
-15 QFVAL
+15 QFTAL
-20 QQAKKNAGIE
+20 QRAKQNARIE
-30 GPIEVTDRATPGNK
+30 GPIDVQERATPGER

-53 GTWSLDQLD
+53 GLWSLDQID
-62 RAARTEDRSQ
+62 RAARTEGRSQ
-72 NSHGFEDIFDG
+72 NSYGFESIFDG
-83 TELHLDIETYSTV
+83 TELHLDIETYSRV

-101 TVYRYVEDEHWMIL
+101 TVYRYVEDEEWMIL
-115 VCSWCIGQGEIHTA
+115 ICSWCIGQGEIHTA
-129 YGHEEISGIPG
+129 CGHEEIAAIPG
-140 LFDPTVKK
+140 LFDPAVKK

-228 EERPADWEAYVEYN
+228 EERPADWNAYVEYN

-277 RGIKIDTALAGAAH
+277 RGIKIDMALAGAAH
-291 RQYEANKNGDLA
+291 KQYEANKKADLT

-324 ADQGFEMESIDKAHV
+324 AERGFEMESIDKAHV
-339 AELLERDDLP
+339 AELLEREDLP
-349 EEVREA
+349 DDVREA

-392 NTGRMCLTGDHEVLT
+392 NTGRMTG
-407 PDGWVR
+407 
-413 IEDWSGGRIATWNP
+413 
-427 TGEQIAFSEAKA
+427 
-439 VHFPYSG
+439 
-446 EMIHIDSTRIH
+446 
-457 QISTPDHDMP
+457 
-467 IRERDGSIEKVP
+467 
-479 VSELEGKRFFH
+479 
-490 YIRGSRRV
+490 V
-498 TTKVR
+498 T
-503 DDDLRVLLMVQAD
+503 
-516 GTYPADG
+516 
-523 GVRLAFRKQ
+523 
-532 RKVERCRR
+532 
-540 LLRGAEL
+540 
-547 VYVERKDHK
+547 
-556 TGYTRFTI
+556 
-564 RAQDC
+564 
-569 PLWLLMFKDK
+569 
-579 TFGPWIF
+579 
-586 DSNPSIFFEEL
+586 
-597 VFWDGSWASSGANS
+597 
-611 AQYYSTNKTNI
+611 
-622 DLVQAFA
+622 
-629 HLSGMYCRVHQKRV
+629 
-643 DSRNPNWT
+643 
-651 PLWIA
+651 
-656 NLWFSPGPGTEFRNG
+656 
-671 NGRNKWSTSEYS
+671 
-683 GLVHCA
+683 
-689 RTTTGFFLVRREGSV
+689 
-704 WVTGNSG
+704 
-711 TVLSPHNLP
+711 LSPHNLP

-729 AHDTEAEQAAIDKL
+729 EHDTEAEQAAIDKL

-806 GGAKAGFDRQRGKSA
+806 GGEKAGFDRQRGKSA
-821 TLGCIAEGSLVLTD
+821 TLGCIAKGSLVLTD
-835 RGLVPIENVGVADK
+835 RGLVPIENVAIADK

-860 GVIYKGQKE
+860 GVVYKGQKE
-869 VMHYDGLTATPD
+869 VMRYGGLTATPD
-881 HKVWASFEGEP
+881 HEVWASFDGEP
-892 RTVRLDYA
+892 RVVRLDYA
-900 ASCGARLVRTRS
+900 ASRRAHLVCTGSSGA
-912 GRAPVRMGEDH
+912 PIRMGEDH
-923 QSGSSIHPEGLAH
+923 RRRGALHQEGLAH
-936 ADDADRMHWVRTTAV
+936 SDDADRVHGVRTTI
-951 VEPGEPATGPLE
+951 
-963 GLPVVQQST
+963 
-972 RAPEVPGSNP
+972 
-982 HRGQTAV
+982 
-989 HESSRSELEALRSEG
+989 
-1004 NHLRLPFGYRSG
+1004 
-1016 ALDSGEPGGTA
+1016 
-1027 AEARTRSCG
+1027 
-1036 QRQRLCSWESPLG
+1036 
-1049 DARAE
+1049 
-1054 YGQPADYDSGR
+1054 
-1065 VSTRGLALRGGSSAE
+1065 
-1080 EDSTGVLPRT
+1080 
-1090 DHRASASCGEGKAQE
+1090 
-1105 LARNRT
+1105 
-1111 TVAVYDIVN
+1111 AVYDILN

-1125 RFTVSDV
+1125 RFTVSNV

-1155 PKGTPDDVIWKGL
+1155 PKGTPDDVIWAGL
-1168 TSLVE
+1168 SSLVE

-1183 SWWKQVHTAFDKG
+1183 SWWKQVHTAFDRG
-1196 GPASRRIPVDIEI
+1196 GPASTRIPVDVEI

-1215 VWLPSGRALVYHNCR
+1215 VWLPSGRALVYHNCK

-1323 CDLPDWAEGLPV
+1323 CDLPKWAEGLPIQ
-1335 EAAGYTT
+1335 AAGYTT

>member
-1 MQILVPDVNGLTGE
+1 MQILVPDVNNLTGE

-20 QQAKKNAGIE
+20 QQAKKDAGVE
-30 GPIEVTDRATPGNK
+30 GPIEVIDRATPGNR

-62 RAARTEDRSQ
+62 RAARTEGRSQ
-72 NSHGFEDIFDG
+72 NSYGFEDIFDG
-83 TELHLDIETYSTV
+83 SELHLDIETYSRV

-101 TVYRYVEDEHWMIL
+101 TVYRYVEDEEWMIL
-115 VCSWCIGQGEIHTA
+115 ICSWCIGRGEIHTA
-129 YGHEEISGIPG
+129 YGHEEVSGIPG
-140 LFDPTVKK
+140 LFDPKVKK

-157 INFSALKGLPVGT
+157 INFSALKGLPVGS

-228 EERPADWEAYVEYN
+228 EERPADWDAYVEYN

-270 TATRIND
+270 TATRVND

-291 RQYEANKNGDLA
+291 RQYEANKARDLA

-349 EEVREA
+349 DEVREA

-364 SAATKYVIAQGSTN
+364 SAATKYVIAQNSTN

-407 PDGWVR
+407 PSGWVR
-413 IEDWSGGRIATWNP
+413 IEDWTGGRIATWNP

-479 VSELEGKRFFH
+479 VAELEGKRFFH

-503 DDDLRVLLMVQAD
+503 DNDLRVLLMVQAD

-532 RKVERCRR
+532 RKIERCRR
-540 LLRGAEL
+540 LLRRAGL
-547 VYVERKDHK
+547 VYAERKDYK

-586 DSNPSIFFEEL
+586 DSNPAIFFEEL
-597 VFWDGSWASSGANS
+597 IFWDGSWASSGANS
-611 AQYYSTNKTNI
+611 AQYYSANKTNI

-629 HLSGMYCRVHQKRV
+629 HLSGMYCRVHQKT
-643 DSRNPNWT
+643 DSRKPNWA
-651 PLWIA
+651 PSWVA

-671 NGRNKWSTSEYS
+671 AGRNKWSTSEYS
-683 GLVHCA
+683 GLVYCA

-720 RDHFTDSEG
+720 RDHFTDAEG
-729 AHDTEAEQAAIDKL
+729 EHDTKAEQAAIDKL

-757 VRPLLVGP
+757 VRPLLMGP

-790 SFRNG
+790 SFRKG

-806 GGAKAGFDRQRGKSA
+806 GGVKAGFDRQRGKSA
-821 TLGCIAEGSLVLTD
+821 TLG
-835 RGLVPIENVGVADK
+835 
-849 VWDGVEFVRHE
+849 
-860 GVIYKGQKE
+860 
-869 VMHYDGLTATPD
+869 
-881 HKVWASFEGEP
+881 
-892 RTVRLDYA
+892 
-900 ASCGARLVRTRS
+900 
-912 GRAPVRMGEDH
+912 
-923 QSGSSIHPEGLAH
+923 
-936 ADDADRMHWVRTTAV
+936 
-951 VEPGEPATGPLE
+951 
-963 GLPVVQQST
+963 
-972 RAPEVPGSNP
+972 
-982 HRGQTAV
+982 
-989 HESSRSELEALRSEG
+989 
-1004 NHLRLPFGYRSG
+1004 
-1016 ALDSGEPGGTA
+1016 
-1027 AEARTRSCG
+1027 
-1036 QRQRLCSWESPLG
+1036 
-1049 DARAE
+1049 
-1054 YGQPADYDSGR
+1054 
-1065 VSTRGLALRGGSSAE
+1065 
-1080 EDSTGVLPRT
+1080 
-1090 DHRASASCGEGKAQE
+1090 
-1105 LARNRT
+1105 
-1111 TVAVYDIVN
+1111 
-1120 AGPRH
+1120 
-1125 RFTVSDV
+1125 
-1132 LVHNCGFGGGAGALL
+1132 CGFGGGAGALL

-1155 PKGTPDDVIWKGL
+1155 PKGTPDDVIWEGL

-1196 GPASRRIPVDIEI
+1196 GPASRRIPVDVEI

>member
-20 QQAKKNAGIE
+20 QQAKKNASIE
-30 GPIEVTDRATPGNK
+30 GPIEVVDRATPGNR

-53 GTWSLDQLD
+53 GTWSLEQLD
-62 RAARTEDRSQ
+62 RAARTEGRSQ
-72 NSHGFEDIFDG
+72 NSYRFEDIFDG

-115 VCSWCIGQGEIHTA
+115 ICSWCIGQGDIHTA
-129 YGHEEISGIPG
+129 YGHEEVSGIPG
-140 LFDPTVKK
+140 LFDPAVKK

-157 INFSALKGLPVGT
+157 INFSALEGLPVGT

-242 RQDVISMRDN
+242 RQDVVSMRDN

-291 RQYEANKNGDLA
+291 RQYEANKKRDLA

-311 DNPNSVQQFKGWL
+311 DNPNSVQQFKDWL
-324 ADQGFEMESIDKAHV
+324 AVRGFEMASIDKAHV

-349 EEVREA
+349 DEVREA

-378 SDGRLRGTIKYSNA
+378 TDGRLRGTIKYSNA
-392 NTGRMCLTGDHEVLT
+392 NTGRMTG
-407 PDGWVR
+407 
-413 IEDWSGGRIATWNP
+413 
-427 TGEQIAFSEAKA
+427 
-439 VHFPYSG
+439 
-446 EMIHIDSTRIH
+446 
-457 QISTPDHDMP
+457 
-467 IRERDGSIEKVP
+467 
-479 VSELEGKRFFH
+479 
-490 YIRGSRRV
+490 V
-498 TTKVR
+498 T
-503 DDDLRVLLMVQAD
+503 
-516 GTYPADG
+516 
-523 GVRLAFRKQ
+523 
-532 RKVERCRR
+532 
-540 LLRGAEL
+540 
-547 VYVERKDHK
+547 
-556 TGYTRFTI
+556 
-564 RAQDC
+564 
-569 PLWLLMFKDK
+569 
-579 TFGPWIF
+579 
-586 DSNPSIFFEEL
+586 
-597 VFWDGSWASSGANS
+597 
-611 AQYYSTNKTNI
+611 
-622 DLVQAFA
+622 
-629 HLSGMYCRVHQKRV
+629 
-643 DSRNPNWT
+643 
-651 PLWIA
+651 
-656 NLWFSPGPGTEFRNG
+656 
-671 NGRNKWSTSEYS
+671 
-683 GLVHCA
+683 
-689 RTTTGFFLVRREGSV
+689 
-704 WVTGNSG
+704 
-711 TVLSPHNLP
+711 LSPHNLP
-720 RDHFTDSEG
+720 RDHFTDAEG
-729 AHDTEAEQAAIDKL
+729 EHDTEAEQAAIDKL
-743 LAGVHVGSEDLKKL
+743 LAGVPVGSEDLKKL

-821 TLGCIAEGSLVLTD
+821 TLGC
-835 RGLVPIENVGVADK
+835 
-849 VWDGVEFVRHE
+849 
-860 GVIYKGQKE
+860 
-869 VMHYDGLTATPD
+869 
-881 HKVWASFEGEP
+881 
-892 RTVRLDYA
+892 
-900 ASCGARLVRTRS
+900 
-912 GRAPVRMGEDH
+912 
-923 QSGSSIHPEGLAH
+923 
-936 ADDADRMHWVRTTAV
+936 
-951 VEPGEPATGPLE
+951 
-963 GLPVVQQST
+963 
-972 RAPEVPGSNP
+972 
-982 HRGQTAV
+982 
-989 HESSRSELEALRSEG
+989 
-1004 NHLRLPFGYRSG
+1004 
-1016 ALDSGEPGGTA
+1016 
-1027 AEARTRSCG
+1027 
-1036 QRQRLCSWESPLG
+1036 
-1049 DARAE
+1049 
-1054 YGQPADYDSGR
+1054 
-1065 VSTRGLALRGGSSAE
+1065 
-1080 EDSTGVLPRT
+1080 
-1090 DHRASASCGEGKAQE
+1090 
-1105 LARNRT
+1105 
-1111 TVAVYDIVN
+1111 
-1120 AGPRH
+1120 
-1125 RFTVSDV
+1125 
-1132 LVHNCGFGGGAGALL
+1132 GFGGGAGALL

-1155 PKGTPDDVIWKGL
+1155 PKGTPDGVIWDGL

-1196 GPASRRIPVDIEI
+1196 GPASRRIPVDVEI

-1323 CDLPDWAEGLPV
+1323 CDLPDWAEGLPI